1 MSTNPLPKRLLSLVL
16 TLCMVLSL
24 VPMSALATG
33 DSDSDPNTVDNA
45 IVNGSFE
52 QFEQLD
58 QETGTAPQLKAEK
71 VPGWSTTAT
80 DRLIEFGV
88 NIGTSSAPQ
97 LSGNDKSIPDG
108 NQFAELNADET
119 STLYQN
125 VSTVGGHIYEW
136 GLSHRGRMGTDTMAL
151 IIGPK
156 QANAPAKP
164 DEDENGQ
171 DQFMRLT
178 DWVQRNAQ
186 TLGVTV
192 PTDGCSQRITV
203 YSKKFDENGGFLNN
217 PGSESPFSTAPSN
230 LYTETWS
237 VWIIATGNR
246 SWGNYGTHNR
256 NYNPLKGIGGGIG
269 CSYTVPVGQNETTFA
284 FCSYAGATSDKTL
297 GNLLD
302 NITFSLYHNVT
313 FTTTAGGEGTVSA
326 EIQGTTKTVSFSDKN
341 AISVPVR
348 NNRQM
353 ILTAPATADSGV
365 TTFVGAY
372 ITQHSTD
379 GSSTKF
385 VDKSEWRANGTSYT
399 YTGTVTAPTDVVLV
413 FVRSPA
419 VTYDANGGDKYV
431 HTPDAKEP
439 TDVVSFAADTKRT
452 EYTSHA
458 ATASQKNG
466 WVFDGW
472 LLARAGAEERVLP
485 EVHTV
490 SYANGVFTFTY
501 KNGTETKETRITT
514 DGVALLA
521 QWKWQQTF
529 QTQLQ
534 QGDTVTDTDACGT
547 ITKDD
552 SDASVKTYNAATG
565 EKVTVTAKAN
575 SGYAFLG
582 WYRTI
587 DGQLQLVSKEQ
598 TYTYTVGKQG
608 VQTVYARFAQTYT
621 ITYTWDESDNKP
633 TDQIAPAPGTAT
645 EGTTYPLSVPQQ
657 TTVSA
662 TVNDVPGHWLFQGWK
677 EQGGTGYLGQEIANV
692 TRNYIL
698 VGSWDFIPNA
708 QYDLSYSMGDTEHCW
723 IPSGGLGSIPS
734 SRHYAGDTVTS
745 AAAPTIPEKEKTILV
760 AKGTTFQ
767 GTWKFQGWKR
777 SDNNQIVNA
786 EADFTMPN
794 QNLTLTA
801 QWEFTPNVYTVQY
814 DLNNDSSTEEPPA
827 GHDSYTY
834 PEIEGKTGVDTSKS
848 GIPFGASL
856 TVQNFT
862 GTAPDGKYFAGW
874 GLARDATAL
883 YEPGQSVNNKS
894 LEVEHSGDTI
904 TLYAIYKDIGT
915 VTVEFAGNDA
925 NGGSVDV
932 HEGSFSETN
941 GTLSGKEVQSVATAK
956 PGYHFTGWKCE
967 INENKTETETLTV
980 TLGQVQTLFK
990 EHPNQRVFRFTAQF
1004 EPNSFKVQFN
1014 QNTTDTV
1021 TGTMTSQ
1028 TFQYA
1033 EAGDAYLNPNAF
1045 VRPGYRFLGWS
1056 EEADGTGTSYA
1067 DKAKFLGVT
1076 HYQGKEITDDAT
1088 ITLYAQ
1094 WEKLPD
1100 ITIDYTPFPED
1111 LGTVTLNTA
1120 QAKEPSEEELAPQ
1133 SIYTVS
1139 ETGSPDHQVHSF
1151 QGATAQPK
1159 DGCTFK
1165 GWYDQN
1171 KNQCSTAQS
1180 FVPQAGTD
1188 NLYQSGSY
1196 VAVFEAQQYTLRFD
1210 ANGGEGT
1217 MGDLTYTHG
1226 QDQSLTKC
1234 GFTRAGYGFLG
1245 WATAADGKVVY
1256 HDQQSLSITQNTTL
1270 YAVWKQ
1276 QPNQGGSGGGHHN
1289 SGSGGTQEKPDE
1301 TPPSTLNDTDHYAYI
1316 VGYEDGTIRP
1326 NGHITRAEAATV
1338 FFRLLTDKARDANLT
1353 DRSPYPDVS
1362 AGAWYNKAIATLSRM
1377 GILSGYEDGSFRPN
1391 ATVTRAEFAAMA
1403 ARFDTEAK
1411 PVDTPFTDLT
1421 GCWAA
1426 DEIAKAYGKG
1436 WVNGY
1441 GDNTFRPNGPITRAE
1456 AVTLIN
1462 RVLRRLPETD
1472 KDLLPDE
1479 RTWPDNPETFWGYL
1493 ALQEASNSHLYD
1505 RKSNGYET
1513 QTKILPPRD
1522 WSQEFE
1528 Q

>member
-1 MSTNPLPKRLLSLVL
+1 MSANPLPKRLLSLVL

-33 DSDSDPNTVDNA
+33 DPSNDSNNSNTADNA

-52 QFEQLD
+52 D
-58 QETGTAPQLKAEK
+58 PARTDKNAPQLEADD
-71 VPGWSTTAT
+71 VLGWSTTAT
-80 DRLIEFGV
+80 GHLIEFGV
-88 NIGTSSAPQ
+88 NTQTNSAPQ
-97 LSGNDKSIPDG
+97 LSGNDKRIPDG
-108 NQFAELNADET
+108 NQFAELNANEV

-125 VSTVGGHIYEW
+125 VSTVSGHIYEW
-136 GLSHRGRMGTDTMAL
+136 GLSHRGREGKDTMAL

-156 QANAPAKP
+156 QDNAPAKP
-164 DEDENGQ
+164 DKNENGQ

-178 DWVQRNAQ
+178 DWVKRNAE

-192 PTDGCSQRITV
+192 PTNGCSQRITV

-217 PGSESPFSTAPSN
+217 TGSESPFNTAPSN

-237 VWIIATGNR
+237 VWIIATGNQ
-246 SWGNYGTHNR
+246 SWGSYGTHNR

-269 CSYTVPVGQNETTFA
+269 CSYTVPAGQNETTFA

-313 FTTTAGGEGTVSA
+313 FTTTAGGQGTVSA
-326 EIQGTTKTVSFSDKN
+326 EIQGTTQTVDFSDKN
-341 AISVPVR
+341 AIDVPVR
-348 NNRQM
+348 NNRKM
-353 ILTAPATADSGV
+353 TLTAPATAESKA
-365 TTFVGAY
+365 TFVGVY
-372 ITQHSTD
+372 ITQHSTS
-379 GSSTKF
+379 GSSTEF
-385 VDKSEWRANGTSYT
+385 VDKSKWTWNETTDTYT

-419 VTYDANGGDKYV
+419 VTYDANGGDRYV
-431 HTPDAKEP
+431 YTKNAKEP
-439 TDVVSFAADTKRT
+439 TDVVSFAAGTGQT
-452 EYTSHA
+452 SYTSHA
-458 ATASQKNG
+458 ATASQKTG

-472 LLARAGAEERVLP
+472 LLARAGDRGLVLP
-485 EVHTV
+485 EKHTV

-501 KNGTETKETRITT
+501 QDGTETKETPITAN
-514 DGVALLA
+514 GVALLA
-521 QWKWQQTF
+521 QWRWRQTF

-534 QGDTVTDTDACGT
+534 QGDTVTNDAACGT
-547 ITKDD
+547 ITTKDGQT
-552 SDASVKTYNAATG
+552 AATYNAATG
-565 EKVTVTAKAN
+565 EQVTVTANAN
-575 SGYAFLG
+575 PGYTFLG

-587 DGQLQLVSKEQ
+587 DGQLQLVSQEQ
-598 TYTYTVGKQG
+598 TYAYTVGRQG
-608 VQTVYARFAQTYT
+608 VQTVYARFAKTYT
-621 ITYTWDESDNKP
+621 ITYTWDESNSP
-633 TDQIAPAPGTAT
+633 TDQTIPEAGTAT
-645 EGTTYPLSVPQQ
+645 EGTTYPLFVPQQ

-662 TVNDVPGHWLFQGWK
+662 TVGGVPGHWLFQGWK

-692 TRNYIL
+692 TRNYTL
-698 VGSWDFIPNA
+698 VGSWSFIPNN
-708 QYDLSYSMGDTEHCW
+708 QYRLTYNVGDHTTNW
-723 IPSGGLGSIPS
+723 IPSGLGEVVQSNPL
-734 SRHYAGDTVTS
+734 HYYQENVIS
-745 AAAPTIPEKEKTILV
+745 AEAPTIPAEEETIL
-760 AKGTTFQ
+760 ATNETIFQ
-767 GTWKFQGWKR
+767 GIWKFQGWKR
-777 SDNNQIVNA
+777 SDNDRIVDA
-786 EADFTMPN
+786 GDDFTMPN

-801 QWEFTPNVYTVQY
+801 QWEFTPNVYTVKY
-814 DLNNDSSTEEPPA
+814 DLNGGSGTAPEEQTSYAYTELA
-827 GHDSYTY
+827 DKDGA
-834 PEIEGKTGVDTSKS
+834 KTPS

-862 GTAPDGKYFAGW
+862 GTPPPKKYFAGW
-874 GLARDATAL
+874 GLTENGPVA
-883 YEPGQSVNNKS
+883 YEPEQSVNNKS
-894 LEVEHSGDTI
+894 LEVKTSEDTI
-904 TLYAIYKDIGT
+904 ILYAIYKEIGT

-925 NGGSVDV
+925 NRGSVDV
-932 HEGSFSETN
+932 REGSFSEIK
-941 GTLSGKEVQSVATAK
+941 GTLSGNTVKSVATAK

-967 INENKTETETLTV
+967 INGNTTNTGTLTV
-980 TLGQVQTLFK
+980 TANQVQELFTAHK
-990 EHPNQRVFRFTAQF
+990 NQRVFRFTAQF
-1004 EPNSFKVQFN
+1004 EPNSF
-1014 QNTTDTV
+1014 TV
-1021 TGTMTSQ
+1021 EFRENAEDATGTMDSQ

-1033 EAGDAYLNPNAF
+1033 GTKNVYLNQNAF

-1056 EEADGTGTSYA
+1056 EKADGTGTSYA
-1067 DKAKFLGVT
+1067 DQAKFLGVPAND
-1076 HYQGKEITDDAT
+1076 GAT
-1088 ITLYAQ
+1088 VTLYAQ
-1094 WEKLPD
+1094 WQELQN

-1111 LGTVTLNTA
+1111 LGKVTPNTA
-1120 QAKEPSEEELAPQ
+1120 QAGEPSDEDLFPQ

-1139 ETGSPDHQVHSF
+1139 ETGSPDWRVHKF
-1151 QGATAQPK
+1151 QGATATPE

-1165 GWYDQN
+1165 GWYDQ
-1171 KNQCSTAQS
+1171 QEHLLSTAQS
-1180 FVPQAGTD
+1180 FVPKAGTD

-1196 VAVFEAQQYTLRFD
+1196 VAVFEAQKYTLHFD
-1210 ANGGEGT
+1210 ANDGEGT
-1217 MGDLTYTHG
+1217 MEDLTYTHG

-1245 WATAADGKVVY
+1245 WATAADGDVVY
-1256 HDQQSLSITQNTTL
+1256 HDQQSLSITKDTTL

-1505 RKSNGYET
+1505 RKSDGYET

>member
-1 MSTNPLPKRLLSLVL
+1 MSANPLPKRLLSLVL

-24 VPMSALATG
+24 VPMSALAAEASNR
-33 DSDSDPNTVDNA
+33 DSNNPNKADNA

-52 QFEQLD
+52 D
-58 QETGTAPQLKAEK
+58 PARTDKNAPQLEADD
-71 VPGWSTTAT
+71 VLGWSTTAT
-80 DRLIEFGV
+80 GHLIEFGV
-88 NIGTSSAPQ
+88 NTQTNSAPQ
-97 LSGNDKSIPDG
+97 LSGNDKRIPDG
-108 NQFAELNADET
+108 NQFAELNANEV

-125 VSTVGGHIYEW
+125 VSTVSGHIYEW
-136 GLSHRGRMGTDTMAL
+136 GLSHRGREGKDTMAL

-156 QANAPAKP
+156 QDNAPAKP
-164 DEDENGQ
+164 DKNENGQ

-178 DWVQRNAQ
+178 DWVKRNAT

-217 PGSESPFSTAPSN
+217 PGSENPFSTAPSN

-237 VWIIATGNR
+237 VWIIATGNQ
-246 SWGNYGTHNR
+246 SWGSYGTHNR
-256 NYNPLKGIGGGIG
+256 NYNPRKGIGGGIG
-269 CSYTVPVGQNETTFA
+269 CSYTVPAGQNETTFA

-313 FTTTAGGEGTVSA
+313 FTTTAGGQGTVSA
-326 EIQGTTKTVSFSDKN
+326 EIQGTTQTVDFSDKN
-341 AISVPVR
+341 AIDVPVR
-348 NNRQM
+348 NNREM
-353 ILTAPATADSGV
+353 TLTAPATAASGA
-365 TTFVGAY
+365 TFVGAY

-385 VDKSEWRANGTSYT
+385 VDKSEWRANGTTYT
-399 YTGTVTAPTDVVLV
+399 YTGTVNAPTDVVLV
-413 FVRSPA
+413 FVQSPA
-419 VTYDANGGDKYV
+419 VTYDANGGDRYV
-431 HTPDAKEP
+431 HTPGAQEP
-439 TDVVSFAADTKRT
+439 TDVVSFATNTRP
-452 EYTSHA
+452 YTSHE
-458 ATASQKNG
+458 ATARQKTG

-472 LLARAGAEERVLP
+472 LLARAGDGGVVLP
-485 EVHTV
+485 AEHTV

-501 KNGTETKETRITT
+501 KNGTETKITAN
-514 DGVALLA
+514 GVALLA
-521 QWKWQQTF
+521 QWRWQQTF

-534 QGDTVTDTDACGT
+534 QGDTVTDNSDCGT
-547 ITKDD
+547 IKIKKDD
-552 SDASVKTYNAATG
+552 SDVPVKTYDAATG
-565 EKVTVTAKAN
+565 EQVTVTAKAN

-587 DGQLQLVSKEQ
+587 DGQLQLVSQEQ
-598 TYTYTVGKQG
+598 AYTYTVGKQG
-608 VQTVYARFAQTYT
+608 VQTVYARFAKTYT
-621 ITYTWDESDNKP
+621 ITYAWDENNSP
-633 TDQIAPAPGTAT
+633 TGQTVPTVPDPGTAT
-645 EGTTYPLSVPQQ
+645 EGTTYPLSQKFVRQQ

-662 TVNDVPGHWLFQGWK
+662 TVNGVPGHWLFQGWK
-677 EQGGTGYLGQEIANV
+677 EKDGTDYLGQEIANV
-692 TRNYIL
+692 TKDYTL
-698 VGSWDFIPNA
+698 VGSWSFIPNN
-708 QYDLSYSMGDTEHCW
+708 QYRLTYNVGNHNTNW
-723 IPSGGLGSIPS
+723 IPSGLGAVVQSNPL
-734 SRHYAGDTVTS
+734 HYYQEKVTS
-745 AAAPTIPEKEKTILV
+745 AAAPTIPAAENTIL
-760 AKGTTFQ
+760 AANGTTFQ
-767 GTWKFQGWKR
+767 GTWTFQGWKR
-777 SDNNQIVNA
+777 SDNDKIVNEKA
-786 EADFTMPN
+786 EFTMPN
-794 QNLTLTA
+794 HDLTLTA
-801 QWEFTPNVYTVQY
+801 QWTFKPNTYKVEYNLNDGTGTVPEAHTSYAYTE
-814 DLNNDSSTEEPPA
+814 LN
-827 GHDSYTY
+827 
-834 PEIEGKTGVDTSKS
+834 GKGGAEKPD

-856 TVQNFT
+856 IVQNFT

-874 GLARDATAL
+874 GLHRDANAL
-883 YEPGQSVNNKS
+883 YEPGESVNNES
-894 LEVEHSGDTI
+894 LEVKNSGDTI

-915 VTVEFAGNDA
+915 VTVEFAGNDETR
-925 NGGSVDV
+925 GSVSV
-932 HEGSFSETN
+932 RQGSFSEIN
-941 GTLSGKEVQSVATAK
+941 GTLSGDTAQGDTVQSVATAK
-956 PGYHFTGWKCE
+956 PGYHFTGWTCE
-967 INENKTETETLTV
+967 TSGHTTSTETLCEV
-980 TLGQVQTLFK
+980 TANQVQTLFK

-1004 EPNSFKVQFN
+1004 EPNQFTVQF
-1014 QNTTDTV
+1014 QNNAEDA
-1021 TGTMTSQ
+1021 TGTMDNQ
-1028 TFQYA
+1028 PFQYA
-1033 EAGDAYLNPNAF
+1033 GTKNVYLNPNAF

-1056 EEADGTGTSYA
+1056 ETEDGTGTSYA
-1067 DKAKFLGVT
+1067 DKAKFLGVPADN
-1076 HYQGKEITDDAT
+1076 GAIV
-1088 ITLYAQ
+1088 TLYAQ
-1094 WEKLPD
+1094 WQP
-1100 ITIDYTPFPED
+1100 YTPVTIRYTAVPNN
-1111 LGTVTLNTA
+1111 LGTVTLNKENQTA
-1120 QAKEPSEEELAPQ
+1120 SAATE
-1133 SIYTVS
+1133 
-1139 ETGSPDHQVHSF
+1139 ETGSPDPALHAIV
-1151 QGATAQPK
+1151 GATAATAQ
-1159 DGCTFK
+1159 DSVFE
-1165 GWYDQN
+1165 GWYDQYGELLSKETRYQPKTVN
-1171 KNQCSTAQS
+1171 R
-1180 FVPQAGTD
+1180 
-1188 NLYQSGSY
+1188 LYEGGSY
-1196 VAVFEAQQYTLRFD
+1196 VAHFHPQQYTLHFN

-1217 MGDLTYTHG
+1217 MGNLTYTHG

-1234 GFTRAGYGFLG
+1234 GFTRAGYAFLG
-1245 WATAADGKVVY
+1245 WATAADGGVAY
-1256 HDQQSLSITQNTTL
+1256 HDQQSLSITRDTTL

-1301 TPPSTLNDTDHYAYI
+1301 TPPTTLNDTDHYAYI

-1505 RKSNGYET
+1505 RKSDGYET

>member
-33 DSDSDPNTVDNA
+33 DLNSDSNSDPNTADNA

-52 QFEQLD
+52 KPGQTKML
-58 QETGTAPQLKAEK
+58 APQLEAQT

-80 DRLIEFGV
+80 GHLIEFGV
-88 NIGTSSAPQ
+88 NIGRSYAPQ
-97 LSGNDKSIPDG
+97 LWGSDKSIPNG
-108 NQFAELNADET
+108 NQFAELNADEV

-136 GLSHRGRMGTDTMAL
+136 GLSHRGREGTDTMAL

-156 QANAPAKP
+156 QAKDPAKP
-164 DEDENGQ
+164 DKNGQ

-178 DWVQRNAQ
+178 DWVQRNAA

-217 PGSESPFSTAPSN
+217 TGNESPFSTAPSN

-237 VWIIATGNR
+237 VWIIATGNQ
-246 SWGNYGTHNR
+246 SWGSYGTHNR

-269 CSYTVPVGQNETTFA
+269 CSYTVPARQTETTFA
-284 FCSYAGATSDKTL
+284 FCSYSSSGSGGLTV

-326 EIQGTTKTVSFSDKN
+326 EIQGATQTVDFSDKN
-341 AISVPVR
+341 AIDVPVR

-353 ILTAPATADSGV
+353 TLTAPATADSGV

-385 VDKSEWRANGTSYT
+385 VDKSEWRANGTTYT

-413 FVRSPA
+413 FVQSPA

-439 TDVVSFAADTKRT
+439 TDVVSFAADTGRKS
-452 EYTSHA
+452 YTSHA

-466 WVFDGW
+466 WVFAGW
-472 LLARAGAEERVLP
+472 LLARAGNRGLVLP
-485 EVHTV
+485 EEHKV
-490 SYANGVFTFTY
+490 SYDAEKHTFTFAYADGDKTT
-501 KNGTETKETRITT
+501 TETLNAN
-514 DGVALLA
+514 GVALLA

-534 QGDTVTDTDACGT
+534 QGDTVKDDKACGT

-552 SDASVKTYNAATG
+552 SSDSVETYDAATG
-565 EKVTVTAKAN
+565 ERVTVIAKAN
-575 SGYAFLG
+575 EGYAFLG

-587 DGQLQLVSKEQ
+587 DGQLQLVSQEQ
-598 TYTYTVGKQG
+598 IYTYTVGKQS
-608 VQTVYARFAQTYT
+608 VQTVYARFAKTYT
-621 ITYTWDESDNKP
+621 ITYAWDENNSP
-633 TDQIAPAPGTAT
+633 TDQIPEAPEAGTAT
-645 EGTTYPLSVPQQ
+645 EGTTYPLSQTFVPQQ

-662 TVNDVPGHWLFQGWK
+662 TVNGVPGHWLFQGWK
-677 EQGGTGYLGQEIANV
+677 EKNGKDYLGQEIANV
-692 TRNYIL
+692 TRNYTL
-698 VGSWDFIPNA
+698 VGSWSFIPNN
-708 QYDLSYSMGDTEHCW
+708 QYRLTYNVGDHTTNW
-723 IPSGGLGSIPS
+723 IPSGLGEVVQPNPL
-734 SRHYAGDTVTS
+734 HYYQETVTS
-745 AAAPTIPEKEKTILV
+745 AVAPTIPAAEKTIL
-760 AKGTTFQ
+760 AANGTTFQ
-767 GTWKFQGWKR
+767 GTWRFQGWKR
-777 SDNNQIVNA
+777 SDTGETVP
-786 EADFTMPN
+786 ADTTGTSFTMPN
-794 QNLTLTA
+794 HDLTLTA
-801 QWEFTPNVYTVQY
+801 QWEFTPNTYKVEYKLNGGSGTAPAAHTSYAYTE
-814 DLNNDSSTEEPPA
+814 LN
-827 GHDSYTY
+827 
-834 PEIEGKTGVDTSKS
+834 GKDGAKTPD
-848 GIPFGASL
+848 GIPFGAS
-856 TVQNFT
+856 VQLRDFT
-862 GTAPDGKYFAGW
+862 GTPPPGKYFAGW
-874 GLARDATAL
+874 GLTEGGPVA
-883 YEPGQSVNNKS
+883 YEPERFVNNES
-894 LEVEHSGDTI
+894 LEVKHSGDTI
-904 TLYAIYKDIGT
+904 TLYAIYKEIGT

-932 HEGSFSETN
+932 HEGSFSEIE

-967 INENKTETETLTV
+967 TSGDRTDAKTLEVRLD
-980 TLGQVQTLFK
+980 QVQKLFTK
-990 EHPNQRVFRFTAQF
+990 NHNQRVFRFTAQF
-1004 EPNSFKVQFN
+1004 EPNSF
-1014 QNTTDTV
+1014 TV
-1021 TGTMTSQ
+1021 KYNANGGTGTMDDQ
-1028 TFQYA
+1028 RFRYA
-1033 EAGDAYLNPNAF
+1033 GEGDAYLNPNAF

-1056 EEADGTGTSYA
+1056 ETADGTGTSYA
-1067 DKAKFLGVT
+1067 DKAKFLGVPAKN
-1076 HYQGKEITDDAT
+1076 GAIVN
-1088 ITLYAQ
+1088 LYAQ
-1094 WEKLPD
+1094 WKELPD

-1196 VAVFEAQQYTLRFD
+1196 VAVFEAQQYTLHFD

-1234 GFTRAGYGFLG
+1234 GFTRAGYDFLG
-1245 WATAADGKVVY
+1245 WATAADGNVAY
-1256 HDQQSLSITQNTTL
+1256 HDQQSLSITKDTTL

-1276 QPNQGGSGGGHHN
+1276 QPNQGGSGGHHN
-1289 SGSGGTQEKPDE
+1289 SGGTQEKPDE
-1301 TPPSTLNDTDHYAYI
+1301 TPPTTLNDTDHYAYI

-1505 RKSNGYET
+1505 RKSDGYET

>member
-1 MSTNPLPKRLLSLVL
+1 MSANPLPKRLLSLAL

-33 DSDSDPNTVDNA
+33 DLGSAPNNPNTADNA

-52 QFEQLD
+52 EPA
-58 QETGTAPQLKAEK
+58 QETMLAPQLDAQK
-71 VPGWSTTAT
+71 VDGWSTTAKGQ
-80 DRLIEFGV
+80 LIEFGV
-88 NIGTSSAPQ
+88 NIGKSSAPQ
-97 LSGNDKSIPDG
+97 LSGSDKSIPDG
-108 NQFAELNADET
+108 NQFAELNANEV

-125 VSTVGGHIYEW
+125 VRTVSGHIYEW
-136 GLSHRGRMGTDTMAL
+136 GLSHRGRAGTDTMAL
-151 IIGPK
+151 IIGP
-156 QANAPAKP
+156 QQDIDPAKP
-164 DEDENGQ
+164 DENGQ

-178 DWVQRNAQ
+178 DWVQRNAA

-192 PTDGCSQRITV
+192 PRDGCSQRITV

-237 VWIIATGNR
+237 VWIIATGNQ
-246 SWGNYGTHNR
+246 SWGSYGTHNS

-313 FTTTAGGEGTVSA
+313 FTTTAGGQGTVGA
-326 EIQGTTKTVSFSDKN
+326 EIQGTTKTVDFSDKN
-341 AISVPVR
+341 AINVPVR
-348 NNRQM
+348 NKRKM
-353 ILTAPATADSGV
+353 TITAPATAASGA
-365 TTFVGAY
+365 TFVGAY
-372 ITQHSTD
+372 ITRHSTD
-379 GSSTKF
+379 GSSTEF
-385 VDKSEWRANGTSYT
+385 VDKSDTSRWTLNETTDTYT

-413 FVRSPA
+413 FVQSPA

-431 HTPDAKEP
+431 HTPTAQEP
-439 TDVVSFAADTKRT
+439 TDVVSFAADTKP
-452 EYTSHA
+452 YTSHE
-458 ATASQKNG
+458 ATASKKNG

-472 LLARAGAEERVLP
+472 LLARAGNEGRVLP
-485 EVHTV
+485 AKHTV
-490 SYANGVFTFTY
+490 SYDNGTFTFTDERGQ
-501 KNGTETKETRITT
+501 KRAEIKAN
-514 DGVALLA
+514 GVALLA

-565 EKVTVTAKAN
+565 EKVTVTANAKPD
-575 SGYAFLG
+575 YAFLG

-587 DGQLQLVSKEQ
+587 DGQLQLVSQEQ
-598 TYTYTVGKQG
+598 TYAYTVGKQG
-608 VQTVYARFAQTYT
+608 VQTVYARFAKTYT
-621 ITYTWDESDNKP
+621 ITYTWDTNNSP
-633 TDQIAPAPGTAT
+633 TGQTAPAPDTAT
-645 EGTTYPLSVPQQ
+645 EGTTYPLSQTFVPQQ

-662 TVNDVPGHWLFQGWK
+662 TVNGVPGHWLFQGWK
-677 EQGGTGYLGQEIANV
+677 EQGGKDYLGQEIASV
-692 TRNYIL
+692 TKDYTL
-698 VGSWDFIPNA
+698 VGSWDFIPNNR
-708 QYDLSYSMGDTEHCW
+708 YRLTYNVGDHTTNW
-723 IPSGGLGSIPS
+723 IPSGLGAVVQSNPL
-734 SRHYAGDTVTS
+734 HYYQEKVTS
-745 AAAPTIPEKEKTILV
+745 AAAPTIPEKENTILV
-760 AKGTTFQ
+760 ANGTTFQ
-767 GTWKFQGWKR
+767 GTWRFQGWKR
-777 SDNNQIVNA
+777 SDTGETVP
-786 EADFTMPN
+786 ADTTGTSFTMPN
-794 QNLTLTA
+794 HDLTLTA
-801 QWEFTPNVYTVQY
+801 QWEFTPNTYKVEYKLNGGSGTAPAAHTSYAYTE
-814 DLNNDSSTEEPPA
+814 LN
-827 GHDSYTY
+827 
-834 PEIEGKTGVDTSKS
+834 GKDGAKTPD
-848 GIPFGASL
+848 GIPFGAS
-856 TVQNFT
+856 VQLRDFT
-862 GTAPDGKYFAGW
+862 GTPPPGKYFAGW
-874 GLARDATAL
+874 GLTEGGPVA
-883 YEPGQSVNNKS
+883 YEPERFVNNES
-894 LEVEHSGDTI
+894 LEVKHSGDTI
-904 TLYAIYKDIGT
+904 TLYAIYKEIGT

-932 HEGSFSETN
+932 HEGSFSEIE

-967 INENKTETETLTV
+967 TSGDRTDAKTLEVRLD
-980 TLGQVQTLFK
+980 QVQKLFTK
-990 EHPNQRVFRFTAQF
+990 NHNQRVFRFTAQF
-1004 EPNSFKVQFN
+1004 EPNSF
-1014 QNTTDTV
+1014 TV
-1021 TGTMTSQ
+1021 KYNANGGTGTMDDQ
-1028 TFQYA
+1028 RFRYA
-1033 EAGDAYLNPNAF
+1033 GEGDAYLNPNAF

-1056 EEADGTGTSYA
+1056 ETEDGKGTSYA
-1067 DKAKFLGVT
+1067 DKAKFLGVPAND
-1076 HYQGKEITDDAT
+1076 GAIV
-1088 ITLYAQ
+1088 TLYAQ
-1094 WEKLPD
+1094 WQAYSPV
-1100 ITIDYTPFPED
+1100 TIRYTAVPNN
-1111 LGTVTLNTA
+1111 LGTVVLNKESQTA
-1120 QAKEPSEEELAPQ
+1120 SAATE
-1133 SIYTVS
+1133 
-1139 ETGSPDHQVHSF
+1139 ETGSPDPARQEIV
-1151 QGATAQPK
+1151 GATAATAQ
-1159 DGCTFK
+1159 DSVFE

-1171 KNQCSTAQS
+1171 GKRLSMERRYEPTT
-1180 FVPQAGTD
+1180 VKG
-1188 NLYQSGSY
+1188 LYEGGSY
-1196 VAVFEAQQYTLRFD
+1196 VAYFHAKQYTLHFD

-1234 GFTRAGYGFLG
+1234 GFTRSGYDFLG
-1245 WATAADGKVVY
+1245 WATAENGNVAY
-1256 HDQQSLSITQNTTL
+1256 HDQQSLSITQDTTL

-1276 QPNQGGSGGGHHN
+1276 QPNQGGSGGGHHT
-1289 SGSGGTQEKPDE
+1289 SGSGTQEKPDE
-1301 TPPSTLNDTDHYAYI
+1301 TPPTTLNDTDHYAYI

-1362 AGAWYNKAIATLSRM
+1362 AGDWYNKAIATLSRM

-1505 RKSNGYET
+1505 RKSDGYET

>member
-1 MSTNPLPKRLLSLVL
+1 MSANPLPKRLLSLVL

-33 DSDSDPNTVDNA
+33 DSSSDPDRVDNA

-52 QFEQLD
+52 EPARTD
-58 QETGTAPQLKAEK
+58 KNAPQLEADD

-80 DRLIEFGV
+80 DDKIEFGV
-88 NIGTSSAPQ
+88 NTKTDSAPQ
-97 LSGNDKSIPDG
+97 LSGNDKSIPHG
-108 NQFAELNADET
+108 KQFAELNANQV

-136 GLSHRGRMGTDTMAL
+136 GLSHRGRAGTDTMAL

-156 QANAPAKP
+156 QAKDPAKP
-164 DEDENGQ
+164 DPNGQ

-178 DWVQRNAQ
+178 DWVKRNAE

-192 PTDGCSQRITV
+192 PRDGCSQRITV
-203 YSKKFDENGGFLNN
+203 YSKKFDEHGGFLNN
-217 PGSESPFSTAPSN
+217 PGNESPFSTAPSN

-237 VWIIATGNR
+237 VWIIATGYQ
-246 SWGNYGTHNR
+246 SWGSYGTHNSA
-256 NYNPLKGIGGGIG
+256 YDPLQGIGGGIG
-269 CSYTVPVGQNETTFA
+269 CSYTVPVGQGKTTFA
-284 FCSYAGATSDKTL
+284 FCSYSSSGSGGLTV

-313 FTTTAGGEGTVSA
+313 FTTTAGGQGTVGA
-326 EIQGTTKTVSFSDKN
+326 EIQGTTKTVDFSDKN

-353 ILTAPATADSGV
+353 TLTAPATAASGA
-365 TTFVGAY
+365 TFVGAY

-385 VDKSEWRANGTSYT
+385 VDKSEWRANGTTYT
-399 YTGTVTAPTDVVLV
+399 YTGTVNAPTDVVLV
-413 FVRSPA
+413 FVQSPA
-419 VTYDANGGDKYV
+419 VTYDANGGDRYV
-431 HTPDAKEP
+431 HTPGAQEP

-452 EYTSHA
+452 EYTSQA
-458 ATASQKNG
+458 ATASRQTG

-472 LLARAGAEERVLP
+472 LLARAGNGLVLP
-485 EVHTV
+485 AKHTV
-490 SYANGVFTFTY
+490 SYDNGTFTFTD
-501 KNGTETKETRITT
+501 ETGQKRAEIKA

-521 QWKWQQTF
+521 QWRWQQTF

-534 QGDTVTDTDACGT
+534 QGNTVTNDKACGT
-547 ITKDD
+547 ITKDGQTAD
-552 SDASVKTYNAATG
+552 TYNAATG
-565 EKVTVTAKAN
+565 EQVTVTANAN
-575 SGYAFLG
+575 EGYAFLG

-587 DGQLQLVSKEQ
+587 DGQLQLVSKNQ
-598 TYTYTVGKQG
+598 TYAYNVGRQG
-608 VQTVYARFAQTYT
+608 VQTVYARFAKTYT
-621 ITYTWDESDNKP
+621 ITYTWDTSDNKP
-633 TDQIAPAPGTAT
+633 TDQTPPAQGTAT
-645 EGTTYPLSVPQQ
+645 AGTTYPLSQKFVRQQ

-662 TVNDVPGHWLFQGWK
+662 TVGGVPGHWLFQGWK
-677 EQGGTGYLGQEIANV
+677 EKNGKDYLGQEIANV
-692 TRNYIL
+692 TRNYTL
-698 VGSWDFIPNA
+698 VGSWSFIPNN
-708 QYDLSYSMGDTEHCW
+708 QYRLTYNVGDHTTNW
-723 IPSGGLGSIPS
+723 IPSGLGEVVQPNPL
-734 SRHYAGDTVTS
+734 HYYQETVTS
-745 AAAPTIPEKEKTILV
+745 AAAPTIPEKENTILV
-760 AKGTTFQ
+760 ANGTTFQ
-767 GTWKFQGWKR
+767 GTWRFQGWKR
-777 SDNNQIVNA
+777 SDTGETVP
-786 EADFTMPN
+786 ADTTGTSFTMPN
-794 QNLTLTA
+794 HDLTLTA
-801 QWEFTPNVYTVQY
+801 QWEFTPNTYKVEYKLNGGSGTAPAAHTSYAYTE
-814 DLNNDSSTEEPPA
+814 LN
-827 GHDSYTY
+827 
-834 PEIEGKTGVDTSKS
+834 GKDGAKTPD
-848 GIPFGASL
+848 GIPFGAS
-856 TVQNFT
+856 VQLRDFT
-862 GTAPDGKYFAGW
+862 GTPPPGKYFAGW
-874 GLARDATAL
+874 GLTEGGPVA
-883 YEPGQSVNNKS
+883 YEPERFVNNES
-894 LEVEHSGDTI
+894 LEVKHSGDTI
-904 TLYAIYKDIGT
+904 TLYAIYKEIGT

-932 HEGSFSETN
+932 HEGSFSEIE

-967 INENKTETETLTV
+967 TSGDRTDAKTLKV
-980 TLGQVQTLFK
+980 RLDQVQKLFTK
-990 EHPNQRVFRFTAQF
+990 NHNQRVFRFTAQF
-1004 EPNSFKVQFN
+1004 EPNSF
-1014 QNTTDTV
+1014 TV
-1021 TGTMTSQ
+1021 KYNANGGTGTMDDQ
-1028 TFQYA
+1028 RFRYA
-1033 EAGDAYLNPNAF
+1033 GEGDAYLNPNAF

-1056 EEADGTGTSYA
+1056 ETEDGKGTSYA
-1067 DKAKFLGVT
+1067 DKAKFLGVPAND
-1076 HYQGKEITDDAT
+1076 GAIV
-1088 ITLYAQ
+1088 TLYAQ
-1094 WEKLPD
+1094 WQAYSPV
-1100 ITIDYTPFPED
+1100 TIRYTAVPNN
-1111 LGTVTLNTA
+1111 LGTVVLNKESQTA
-1120 QAKEPSEEELAPQ
+1120 SAATE
-1133 SIYTVS
+1133 
-1139 ETGSPDHQVHSF
+1139 ETGSPDPARQEIV
-1151 QGATAQPK
+1151 GATAATAQ
-1159 DGCTFK
+1159 DSVFE

-1171 KNQCSTAQS
+1171 GKRLSMERRYEPTT
-1180 FVPQAGTD
+1180 VKG
-1188 NLYQSGSY
+1188 LYEGGSY
-1196 VAVFEAQQYTLRFD
+1196 VAYFHAKQYTLHFD

-1234 GFTRAGYGFLG
+1234 GFTRSGYDFLG
-1245 WATAADGKVVY
+1245 WATAENGNVAY
-1256 HDQQSLSITQNTTL
+1256 HDQQSLSITQDTTL

-1276 QPNQGGSGGGHHN
+1276 QPNQGGSGGGHHT
-1289 SGSGGTQEKPDE
+1289 SGSGTQEKPDE
-1301 TPPSTLNDTDHYAYI
+1301 TPPTTLNDTDHYAYI

-1362 AGAWYNKAIATLSRM
+1362 AGDWYNKAIATLSRM

-1505 RKSNGYET
+1505 RKSDGYET

>member
-24 VPMSALATG
+24 APMSALAEG
-33 DSDSDPNTVDNA
+33 DPSSDPNRVDNA

-52 QFEQLD
+52 LPVQTELRAPHLD
-58 QETGTAPQLKAEK
+58 AKT
-71 VPGWSTTAT
+71 VPGWSTTAK
-80 DRLIEFGV
+80 DQKIELGAQ
-88 NIGTSSAPQ
+88 IGASCPAQ
-97 LSGNDKSIPDG
+97 LDYLSDKSIPDG
-108 NQFAELNADET
+108 KQIAELNADEV

-136 GLSHRGRMGTDTMAL
+136 GLSHRGRAGTDTMAL
-151 IIGPK
+151 IIGPQQDK
-156 QANAPAKP
+156 APAKP
-164 DEDENGQ
+164 DKTGQ

-178 DWVQRNAQ
+178 DWVKRNAQ

-192 PTDGCSQRITV
+192 PTAGCSQRITV
-203 YSKKFDENGGFLNN
+203 YSKKFDKNGGFLNN
-217 PGSESPFSTAPSN
+217 TGNESPFSDAPSN

-237 VWIIATGNR
+237 VWIIATGYQ
-246 SWGNYGTHNR
+246 SWGSYGTHNPD
-256 NYNPLKGIGGGIG
+256 YDPLQGIGGGIG

-284 FCSYAGATSDKTL
+284 FCSYSSSGSGGLTV

-326 EIQGTTKTVSFSDKN
+326 EIQGTTKTEDFSDKH
-341 AISVPVR
+341 AIAVPVR

-353 ILTAPATADSGV
+353 TLTAPATAASGA
-365 TTFVGAY
+365 TFVGAY
-372 ITQHSTD
+372 ITRHSTD
-379 GSSTKF
+379 DSSTEF
-385 VDKSEWRANGTSYT
+385 VDKSQWTLNGTTYT

-431 HTPDAKEP
+431 HTTNAQEP
-439 TDVVSFAADTKRT
+439 TDVVSFAADTGRT
-452 EYTSHA
+452 SYTSHA
-458 ATASQKNG
+458 ATASQKTG

-472 LLARAGAEERVLP
+472 LLARAGNGLVLP
-485 EVHTV
+485 AEHTV
-490 SYANGVFTFTY
+490 SYANGVFTFAY
-501 KNGTETKETRITT
+501 SDGTGPKQTKITA

-534 QGDTVTDTDACGT
+534 QGDTVKDDKACGT

-552 SDASVKTYNAATG
+552 SSDPVETYDAATG
-565 EKVTVTAKAN
+565 ERVTVTAKAKP
-575 SGYAFLG
+575 GYAFLG

-587 DGQLQLVSKEQ
+587 DGQLQLVSQ
-598 TYTYTVGKQG
+598 APNYTYTVGKQG
-608 VQTVYARFAQTYT
+608 VQTVYARFAKTYT
-621 ITYTWDESDNKP
+621 ITYAWDENNSP
-633 TDQIAPAPGTAT
+633 TDQTIPETGTAT
-645 EGTTYPLSVPQQ
+645 AGMTYPLPQTFVKGQ
-657 TTVSA
+657 TTC
-662 TVNDVPGHWLFQGWK
+662 PGSKNGIPGNWVFQGWK
-677 EQGGTGYLGQEIANV
+677 KDGQGEVLGAEIANV
-692 TRNYIL
+692 KENMHL

-734 SRHYAGDTVTS
+734 SRHYAEENVTS
-745 AAAPTIPEKEKTILV
+745 AAAPTIPAEEDTILV
-760 AKGTTFQ
+760 ADRTIFQ
-767 GTWKFQGWKR
+767 GIWKFKGWKR
-777 SDNNQIVNA
+777 SDNGKIVNEKA
-786 EADFTMPN
+786 EFTMPN

-814 DLNNDSSTEEPPA
+814 NLNLNGGTGDPPA

-834 PEIEGKTGVDTSKS
+834 PEIKGKTGVDTSKS
-848 GIPFGASL
+848 GIPFGAGL
-856 TVQNFT
+856 TVRDFT
-862 GTAPDGKYFAGW
+862 GNAPKGQYFAGW
-874 GLARDATAL
+874 GLTKNGPVAYA
-883 YEPGQSVNNKS
+883 PGQNVSNVS
-894 LEVEHSGDTI
+894 LGIAEDGTPV
-904 TLYAIYKDIGT
+904 TLYAIYADVKDI
-915 VTVEFAGNDA
+915 TVEFRGNNPQWGA
-925 NGGSVDV
+925 VTTRSGSFTVTGSVTGDAV
-932 HEGSFSETN
+932 ISKAEPS
-941 GTLSGKEVQSVATAK
+941 
-956 PGYHFTGWKCE
+956 PGYHFVKWTTKTGE
-967 INENKTETETLTV
+967 QVSEDQTLTV
-980 TLGQVQTLFK
+980 RSSDFTEGQAGQTFVYVA
-990 EHPNQRVFRFTAQF
+990 HF
-1004 EPNSFKVQFN
+1004 EPNRFTVHFN
-1014 QNTTDTV
+1014 QNTKDTV
-1021 TGTMTSQ
+1021 KGTMADQ
-1028 TFQYA
+1028 KFQYA
-1033 EAGDAYLNPNAF
+1033 EAENAYLRPNAF

-1056 EEADGTGTSYA
+1056 ETSGKQGVVYA
-1067 DKAKFLGVT
+1067 DQAKFQGVT
-1076 HYQGKEITDDAT
+1076 YYKGTEIKNNDI

-1094 WEKLPD
+1094 WEKLPE

-1111 LGTVTLNTA
+1111 LGTVTLNPA
-1120 QAKEPSEEELAPQ
+1120 EGPSKEALSPQ

-1139 ETGSPDHQVHSF
+1139 ETGSPDHQVR
-1151 QGATAQPK
+1151 GATAKPK

-1165 GWYDQN
+1165 GWYDQQE
-1171 KNQCSTAQS
+1171 NQCSKDLS

-1196 VAVFEAQQYTLRFD
+1196 VAVFEAQKYNLHFD

-1245 WATAADGKVVY
+1245 WATEEDGKVVY
-1256 HDQQSLSITQNTTL
+1256 HDQQSLSITQDTTL

-1289 SGSGGTQEKPDE
+1289 SGGTQEKPDE
-1301 TPPSTLNDTDHYAYI
+1301 TPPTTLNDTDHYAYI

-1338 FFRLLTDKARDANLT
+1338 FFRLLTDEARDANLT

-1362 AGAWYNKAIATLSRM
+1362 AGDWYNKAIATLSRM

-1426 DEIAKAYGKG
+1426 DEIAEAYGKG

-1505 RKSNGYET
+1505 RKSDGYET

>member
-1 MSTNPLPKRLLSLVL
+1 MS
-16 TLCMVLSL
+16 
-24 VPMSALATG
+24 
-33 DSDSDPNTVDNA
+33 
-45 IVNGSFE
+45 GS
-52 QFEQLD
+52 
-58 QETGTAPQLKAEK
+58 
-71 VPGWSTTAT
+71 
-80 DRLIEFGV
+80 
-88 NIGTSSAPQ
+88 
-97 LSGNDKSIPDG
+97 DKSIPDG
-108 NQFAELNADET
+108 NQFAELNANEV

-125 VSTVGGHIYEW
+125 VRTVSGHIYEW
-136 GLSHRGRMGTDTMAL
+136 GLSHRGRAGTDTMAL
-151 IIGPK
+151 IIGPR
-156 QANAPAKP
+156 QDNAPAKP
-164 DEDENGQ
+164 DQNGQ

-178 DWVQRNAQ
+178 DWVKRNAK

-217 PGSESPFSTAPSN
+217 TGNESPFSTAPSN

-237 VWIIATGNR
+237 VWIIATGNQ
-246 SWGNYGTHNR
+246 SWGSYGTHNR

-269 CSYTVPVGQNETTFA
+269 CSYTVPVGQKETTFA
-284 FCSYAGATSDKTL
+284 FCSYSSSGSGGLTV

-353 ILTAPATADSGV
+353 TLTAPATVDSGV

-372 ITQHSTD
+372 ITQHSTN
-379 GSSTKF
+379 GSSTEF
-385 VDKSEWRANGTSYT
+385 VDKERWTPNGTTYT
-399 YTGTVTAPTDVVLV
+399 YTGKVTAPTDVVLV

-458 ATASQKNG
+458 ATASRQTG
-466 WVFDGW
+466 WVFAGW
-472 LLARAGAEERVLP
+472 LLARAENKERVLP
-485 EVHTV
+485 AVHTV
-490 SYANGVFTFTY
+490 SYANGTFTF
-501 KNGTETKETRITT
+501 KDEIGQTRAEIEA

-565 EKVTVTAKAN
+565 EKVTVTANAKPD
-575 SGYAFLG
+575 YAFLG

-587 DGQLQLVSKEQ
+587 DGQLQLVSQEQ
-598 TYTYTVGKQG
+598 TYAYTVGKQG
-608 VQTVYARFAQTYT
+608 VQTVYARFAKTYT
-621 ITYTWDESDNKP
+621 ITYAWDTSNSP
-633 TDQIAPAPGTAT
+633 TDQTLPAQGTAT

-662 TVNDVPGHWLFQGWK
+662 TVNGVPGHWLFQGWK
-677 EQGGTGYLGQEIANV
+677 EQGGTEYLGQEIANV
-692 TRNYIL
+692 TRNYDL
-698 VGSWDFIPNA
+698 VGSWSFIPNA

-723 IPSGGLGSIPS
+723 IPSGGLGSIAS
-734 SRHYAGDTVTS
+734 SRHYAGATVTS
-745 AAAPTIPEKEKTILV
+745 AAAPTIPAEQKTILV
-760 AKGTTFQ
+760 ANGTTFQ
-767 GTWKFQGWKR
+767 GTWTFQGWKR
-777 SDNNQIVNA
+777 SDTGDPA
-786 EADFTMPN
+786 GTSFTMPN
-794 QNLTLTA
+794 HDLTLTA
-801 QWEFTPNVYTVQY
+801 QWAFKPNVYTVEY
-814 DLNNDSSTEEPPA
+814 DLNGGSGTAPAAHTSYAYTELN
-827 GHDSYTY
+827 
-834 PEIEGKTGVDTSKS
+834 GKGGAERPS

-856 TVQNFT
+856 TVRDFT
-862 GTAPDGKYFAGW
+862 GNAPKGKYFAGW
-874 GLARDATAL
+874 GRTPDGSVA
-883 YEPGQSVNNKS
+883 YEPGQNVSNAS
-894 LEVEHSGDTI
+894 LGITKDDTTV
-904 TLYAIYKDIGT
+904 TLYAIYADVKAITVEFQGNNPQWGT
-915 VTVEFAGNDA
+915 VTTP
-925 NGGSVDV
+925 S
-932 HEGSFSETN
+932 GSFTV
-941 GTLSGKEVQSVATAK
+941 TDSVAGGDVTSTAK
-956 PGYHFTGWKCE
+956 PSLGYHFVEWTQDGKQVSTNPE
-967 INENKTETETLTV
+967 LTISADKFNTTQAGHTFV
-980 TLGQVQTLFK
+980 YVA
-990 EHPNQRVFRFTAQF
+990 HF
-1004 EPNSFKVQFN
+1004 EQNRFKVHFD
-1014 QNTTDTV
+1014 QNTNDTV
-1021 TGTMTSQ
+1021 TGNMADQ
-1028 TFQYA
+1028 PFQYA
-1033 EAGDAYLNPNAF
+1033 GTENENVYLNQNAF

-1056 EEADGTGTSYA
+1056 ETSGEQVDVVYA
-1067 DKAKFLGVT
+1067 DQAKFQGVT
-1076 HYQGKEITDDAT
+1076 HYQGNEIINNAT
-1088 ITLYAQ
+1088 ITLYAR
-1094 WEKLPD
+1094 WEKLLD

-1111 LGTVTLNTA
+1111 LGKVTPNTA
-1120 QAKEPSEEELAPQ
+1120 QAGEPSEEDLFPQ

-1139 ETGSPDHQVHSF
+1139 ETGSPDWRVHKF
-1151 QGATAQPK
+1151 QGATATPE

-1165 GWYDQN
+1165 GWYDQ
-1171 KNQCSTAQS
+1171 QEHLLSTAQS
-1180 FVPQAGTD
+1180 FVPQAGRD

-1196 VAVFEAQQYTLRFD
+1196 VAVFEAQKYNLHFD

-1217 MGDLTYTHG
+1217 MEDLTYTHG

-1234 GFTRAGYGFLG
+1234 GFTRAGYAFLG
-1245 WATAADGKVVY
+1245 WATAADGNVAY
-1256 HDQQSLSITQNTTL
+1256 HDQQSLSITQDTTL

-1289 SGSGGTQEKPDE
+1289 SGGTQEKPDE
-1301 TPPSTLNDTDHYAYI
+1301 TPPTTLNDSDHYAYI

-1326 NGHITRAEAATV
+1326 NGHITRAEATTV

-1362 AGAWYNKAIATLSRM
+1362 AGDWYNKAIATLSRM

-1505 RKSNGYET
+1505 RKSDGYET

>member
-1 MSTNPLPKRLLSLVL
+1 MSANPLPKRLLSLVL

-24 VPMSALATG
+24 VPMSALAAG
-33 DSDSDPNTVDNA
+33 DPSNDSNNPNTAVNA

-52 QFEQLD
+52 QPGRTD
-58 QETGTAPQLKAEK
+58 KNAPQLDD

-80 DRLIEFGV
+80 DHLIEFGV
-88 NIGTSSAPQ
+88 NTQANSAPQ

-108 NQFAELNADET
+108 NQFAELNADEV

-136 GLSHRGRMGTDTMAL
+136 GLSHRGRAGTDTMAL
-151 IIGPK
+151 IIGPH
-156 QANAPAKP
+156 QDNAPAKP
-164 DEDENGQ
+164 DKTGQ

-178 DWVQRNAQ
+178 DWVKRNAK

-217 PGSESPFSTAPSN
+217 PGNESPFSTAPSN

-237 VWIIATGNR
+237 VWIIATGNQ
-246 SWGNYGTHNR
+246 SWGSYGTHDPT
-256 NYNPLKGIGGGIG
+256 YDPLQGIGGGIG
-269 CSYTVPVGQNETTFA
+269 CSYTVPVGQKETTFA
-284 FCSYAGATSDKTL
+284 FCSYSSSGSGGLTV

-326 EIQGTTKTVSFSDKN
+326 EIQGATQTVDFSDKN
-341 AISVPVR
+341 AIDVPVR

-372 ITQHSTD
+372 ITQHRTD
-379 GSSTKF
+379 GSFTEF
-385 VDKSEWRANGTSYT
+385 VDKSKWTPNGTTYT

-472 LLARAGAEERVLP
+472 LLARAGKEERVLP
-485 EVHTV
+485 EEHKV

-501 KNGTETKETRITT
+501 KKGTETKETRITA

-529 QTQLQ
+529 RTQLQ
-534 QGDTVTDTDACGT
+534 QGDTVTDTDDCGT

-552 SDASVKTYNAATG
+552 SDDSVKTYDAATG

-621 ITYTWDESDNKP
+621 ITYTWDTSNSP
-633 TDQIAPAPGTAT
+633 TDQTLPAQGTAT

-677 EQGGTGYLGQEIANV
+677 EQGGTEYLGQEIANV
-692 TRNYIL
+692 TRNYTL
-698 VGSWDFIPNA
+698 VGSWSFIPNNRYRLT
-708 QYDLSYSMGDTEHCW
+708 YDVGNHNTNW
-723 IPSGGLGSIPS
+723 IPSGLGAVVQSNPL
-734 SRHYAGDTVTS
+734 HYYQETVTS
-745 AAAPTIPEKEKTILV
+745 AAAPTIPAAENTIL
-760 AKGTTFQ
+760 AANGTTFQ
-767 GTWKFQGWKR
+767 GTWTFQGWKR
-777 SDNNQIVNA
+777 SDTGDPA
-786 EADFTMPN
+786 GTSFTMPN
-794 QNLTLTA
+794 HDLTLTA
-801 QWEFTPNVYTVQY
+801 QWEFTPHVYTVEY
-814 DLNNDSSTEEPPA
+814 DLNGGSGTAPAAHTSYEYTELN
-827 GHDSYTY
+827 
-834 PEIEGKTGVDTSKS
+834 GKDGAETPS
-848 GIPFGASL
+848 GIPFGAL
-856 TVQNFT
+856 VQLKDFPGRAPT
-862 GTAPDGKYFAGW
+862 GQYFAGW
-874 GLARDATAL
+874 GLTEKGPVA
-883 YEPGQSVNNKS
+883 YEPGQNVSNAS
-894 LEVEHSGDTI
+894 LGITEKDATV
-904 TLYAIYKDIGT
+904 TLYAIYAEEQTI
-915 VTVEFAGNDA
+915 TVEFQGNNPQWGA
-925 NGGSVDV
+925 VTTRS
-932 HEGSFSETN
+932 GSFTVKKNVTGDDITS
-941 GTLSGKEVQSVATAK
+941 TAK
-956 PGYHFTGWKCE
+956 PSPGYHFTGWKCE
-967 INENKTETETLTV
+967 INENTTDTETLEV
-980 TLGQVQTLFK
+980 TASQVQTLFK

-1067 DKAKFLGVT
+1067 DKAKFLGVPADN
-1076 HYQGKEITDDAT
+1076 GAIVN
-1088 ITLYAQ
+1088 LYAQ
-1094 WEKLPD
+1094 WQEYSSV
-1100 ITIDYTPFPED
+1100 TIRYTAFPND
-1111 LGTVTLNTA
+1111 LGTVVLNKEGQTA
-1120 QAKEPSEEELAPQ
+1120 SAATE
-1133 SIYTVS
+1133 
-1139 ETGSPDHQVHSF
+1139 ETGSPDPALKEIV
-1151 QGATAQPK
+1151 GATAAAAQ
-1159 DGCTFK
+1159 GSVFE
-1165 GWYDQN
+1165 GWYDQHGTRL
-1171 KNQCSTAQS
+1171 STERRYEPTQ
-1180 FVPQAGTD
+1180 VNG
-1188 NLYQSGSY
+1188 LYEGGSY
-1196 VAVFEAQQYTLRFD
+1196 VAHFHAQQYTLRFN

-1217 MGDLTYTHG
+1217 MEDLTYTHG

-1234 GFTRAGYGFLG
+1234 GFTRAGYDFLG
-1245 WATAADGKVVY
+1245 WATAENGNVAY
-1256 HDQQSLSITQNTTL
+1256 HDQQSLSITQDTTL

-1289 SGSGGTQEKPDE
+1289 SGGTQEKPDE
-1301 TPPSTLNDTDHYAYI
+1301 TPPTTLNDTDHYAYI

-1338 FFRLLTDKARDANLT
+1338 FFRLLTDEARDANLT

-1362 AGAWYNKAIATLSRM
+1362 AGDWYNKAIATLSRM

-1426 DEIAKAYGKG
+1426 DEIAEAYGKG

-1505 RKSNGYET
+1505 RKSDGYET

>member
-1 MSTNPLPKRLLSLVL
+1 MSANPLPKRLLSLVL

-24 VPMSALATG
+24 VSMSALAEG
-33 DSDSDPNTVDNA
+33 DPSSDPNRVDNA

-52 QFEQLD
+52 KPGQTKML
-58 QETGTAPQLKAEK
+58 APQLEAQT

-80 DRLIEFGV
+80 GHLIEFGV
-88 NIGTSSAPQ
+88 NIGRSYAPQ
-97 LSGNDKSIPDG
+97 LWGSDKSIPNG
-108 NQFAELNADET
+108 NQFAELNADEV

-136 GLSHRGRMGTDTMAL
+136 GLSHRGREGTDTMAL
-151 IIGPK
+151 IIGPH
-156 QANAPAKP
+156 QDNAPAKP
-164 DEDENGQ
+164 DKTGQ

-178 DWVQRNAQ
+178 DWVKRNAK

-217 PGSESPFSTAPSN
+217 TGSESPFSTAPSN

-237 VWIIATGNR
+237 VWIIATGNQ
-246 SWGNYGTHNR
+246 SWGSYGTHNR

-269 CSYTVPVGQNETTFA
+269 CSYTVPARQTETTFA
-284 FCSYAGATSDKTL
+284 FCSYSSSGSGGLTV

-326 EIQGTTKTVSFSDKN
+326 EIQGATQTVDFSDKN
-341 AISVPVR
+341 AIDVPVR

-353 ILTAPATADSGV
+353 TLTAPATADSGV

-372 ITQHSTD
+372 ITRHSTD

-385 VDKSEWRANGTSYT
+385 VDKSQWQRTQNGTSYT
-399 YTGTVTAPTDVVLV
+399 YTGKVTAPTDVVLV

-431 HTPDAKEP
+431 HTLGAQEP
-439 TDVVSFAADTKRT
+439 TDVVSFAADTKP
-452 EYTSHA
+452 YTSHE
-458 ATASQKNG
+458 ATASKKNG

-472 LLARAGAEERVLP
+472 LLARAGNEGRVLP
-485 EVHTV
+485 AKHTV
-490 SYANGVFTFTY
+490 SYDNGTFTFTD
-501 KNGTETKETRITT
+501 ETGQKRAEIKAN
-514 DGVALLA
+514 GVALLA
-521 QWKWQQTF
+521 QWRWQQTF

-534 QGDTVTDTDACGT
+534 QGDTVKEDKACGT
-547 ITKDD
+547 ITKNGQTAD
-552 SDASVKTYNAATG
+552 TYNAATG
-565 EKVTVTAKAN
+565 EQVTVTANAKP
-575 SGYAFLG
+575 GYAFLG

-587 DGQLQLVSKEQ
+587 DGQLQLVSQEQ
-598 TYTYTVGKQG
+598 TYAYTVGKQG
-608 VQTVYARFAQTYT
+608 VQTVYARFAKTYT
-621 ITYTWDESDNKP
+621 ITYAWDKNNSP
-633 TDQIAPAPGTAT
+633 TGQTIPETDTAT
-645 EGTTYPLSVPQQ
+645 AGTTYPLSQAFVPQQ

-662 TVNDVPGHWLFQGWK
+662 TVNGVPGNWVFQGWK
-677 EQGGTGYLGQEIANV
+677 KDGKGEVLGAEIANV
-692 TRNYIL
+692 QEDMHL

-723 IPSGGLGSIPS
+723 IPSGGLGSIAS
-734 SRHYAGDTVTS
+734 SEHYAGDTVTS
-745 AAAPTIPEKEKTILV
+745 AAAPTIPAAENTIL
-760 AKGTTFQ
+760 AANGTTFQ
-767 GTWKFQGWKR
+767 GTWTFQGWKR
-777 SDNNQIVNA
+777 SDNDKIVNEKA
-786 EADFTMPN
+786 EFTMPN
-794 QNLTLTA
+794 HDLTLTA
-801 QWEFTPNVYTVQY
+801 QWTFKPNTYKVEYNLNDGTGTVPEAHTSYAYTE
-814 DLNNDSSTEEPPA
+814 LN
-827 GHDSYTY
+827 
-834 PEIEGKTGVDTSKS
+834 GKDGAEKPD

-862 GTAPDGKYFAGW
+862 GTAPDGTYFAGW
-874 GLARDATAL
+874 GLHRDANAL
-883 YEPGQSVNNKS
+883 YEPEESVNNES
-894 LEVEHSGDTI
+894 LEVTTSGETI
-904 TLYAIYKDIGT
+904 TLYAIYKNIGT
-915 VTVEFAGNDA
+915 VTVEFAENDA
-925 NGGSVDV
+925 NRGSVDV
-932 HEGSFSETN
+932 RQGSFSETK
-941 GTLSGKEVQSVATAK
+941 GTLSGGAVQSVATAK

-967 INENKTETETLTV
+967 INGNTTDTGTLTV
-980 TLGQVQTLFK
+980 SASQVQELFT
-990 EHPNQRVFRFTAQF
+990 ENPEQRVFRFTAQF
-1004 EPNSFKVQFN
+1004 EPNQFNVQFQKN
-1014 QNTTDTV
+1014 AEDA
-1021 TGTMTSQ
+1021 TGNMASQ

-1033 EAGDAYLNPNAF
+1033 GTENVYLNPNAF

-1056 EEADGTGTSYA
+1056 ETSGKQGVVYA
-1067 DKAKFLGVT
+1067 DQAKFQGVT
-1076 HYQGKEITDDAT
+1076 HYQGNEIINNAT

-1094 WEKLPD
+1094 WEKLLD

-1111 LGTVTLNTA
+1111 LGKVTLNSP
-1120 QAKEPSEEELAPQ
+1120 QEEEPSEEDLVPH

-1139 ETGSPDHQVHSF
+1139 EKGSPDHQVHTF

-1165 GWYDQN
+1165 GWYDQQE
-1171 KNQCSTAQS
+1171 NQCSKDLS
-1180 FVPQAGTD
+1180 FVPKAGTD

-1196 VAVFEAQQYTLRFD
+1196 VAVFEAQQYTLHFD

-1234 GFTRAGYGFLG
+1234 GFTRAGYDFLG
-1245 WATAADGKVVY
+1245 WATAADGNVAY
-1256 HDQQSLSITQNTTL
+1256 HDQQSLSITQDTTL

-1289 SGSGGTQEKPDE
+1289 SGGTQENPDE
-1301 TPPSTLNDTDHYAYI
+1301 TPPTTLNDTDHYAYI

-1362 AGAWYNKAIATLSRM
+1362 AGDWYNKAVATLSRM

-1505 RKSNGYET
+1505 RKSDGYET

>member
-1 MSTNPLPKRLLSLVL
+1 MSANPLPKRLLSLVL

-33 DSDSDPNTVDNA
+33 DSSSDPDRVDNA

-52 QFEQLD
+52 EPARTD
-58 QETGTAPQLKAEK
+58 KNAPQLEADD

-80 DRLIEFGV
+80 DDKIEFGV
-88 NIGTSSAPQ
+88 NTKTDSAPQ
-97 LSGNDKSIPDG
+97 LSGNDKSIPHG
-108 NQFAELNADET
+108 KQFAELNANQV

-136 GLSHRGRMGTDTMAL
+136 GLSHRGRAGTDTMAL

-156 QANAPAKP
+156 QAKDPAKP
-164 DEDENGQ
+164 DPNGQ

-178 DWVQRNAQ
+178 DWVKRNAE

-192 PTDGCSQRITV
+192 PRDGCSQRITV
-203 YSKKFDENGGFLNN
+203 YSKKFDKNGGFLNN
-217 PGSESPFSTAPSN
+217 TGSESPFSTAPSN

-237 VWIIATGNR
+237 VWIIATGYQ
-246 SWGNYGTHNR
+246 SWGSYGTHNSA
-256 NYNPLKGIGGGIG
+256 YNPLQGIGGGIG
-269 CSYTVPVGQNETTFA
+269 CSYTVPVGQKETTFA
-284 FCSYAGATSDKTL
+284 FCSYSSSGSGGLTV

-326 EIQGTTKTVSFSDKN
+326 EIQGETKTVDFSDSN
-341 AISVPVR
+341 AINVPVR

-353 ILTAPATADSGV
+353 TLTAPATAASGA
-365 TTFVGAY
+365 TFVGAY
-372 ITQHSTD
+372 ITRHSTS
-379 GSSTKF
+379 GSSTEF
-385 VDKSEWRANGTSYT
+385 VDKSNERKWTLNETTDTYTYT

-431 HTPDAKEP
+431 HTPGAQEP
-439 TDVVSFAADTKRT
+439 TDVVSFAAGTGP
-452 EYTSHA
+452 YTSHA

-472 LLARAGAEERVLP
+472 LLARAENGGRVLP
-485 EVHTV
+485 EKHTV
-490 SYANGVFTFTY
+490 SYDAEKHTFTFAYADGDTTT
-501 KNGTETKETRITT
+501 TETLNA

-521 QWKWQQTF
+521 QWRWRQTF

-547 ITKDD
+547 IKIKKDD
-552 SDASVKTYNAATG
+552 SDVPVKTYDAATG
-565 EKVTVTAKAN
+565 EQVTVTANAN
-575 SGYAFLG
+575 EGYAFLG

-587 DGQLQLVSKEQ
+587 DGQLQLVSQEQ
-598 TYTYTVGKQG
+598 TYAYTVGKQG
-608 VQTVYARFAQTYT
+608 VQTVYARFAKTYT

-633 TDQIAPAPGTAT
+633 TDQAAPAPGTAT
-645 EGTTYPLSVPQQ
+645 EGTTYPLSRTFVPQQ

-662 TVNDVPGHWLFQGWK
+662 TVGGVPGHWLFQGWK
-677 EQGGTGYLGQEIANV
+677 EQGGTDYLGQEIASV
-692 TRNYIL
+692 TKNYTL
-698 VGSWDFIPNA
+698 VGSWDFIPNN
-708 QYDLSYSMGDTEHCW
+708 QYRLTYNVGDHTTNW
-723 IPSGGLGSIPS
+723 IPSGLGEVVQANPL
-734 SRHYAGDTVTS
+734 HYYQDTVTS
-745 AAAPTIPEKEKTILV
+745 AAAPKIPEAEKTILV
-760 AKGTTFQ
+760 ANGTIFQ

-777 SDNNQIVNA
+777 SDTGDPA
-786 EADFTMPN
+786 GTSFTMPN
-794 QNLTLTA
+794 HDLTLTA
-801 QWEFTPNVYTVQY
+801 QWAFKPNVYTVEY
-814 DLNNDSSTEEPPA
+814 DLNGGSGTAPAAHTSYAYTELN
-827 GHDSYTY
+827 
-834 PEIEGKTGVDTSKS
+834 GKGGAERPS

-856 TVQNFT
+856 TVRDFT
-862 GTAPDGKYFAGW
+862 GNAPKGKYFAGW
-874 GLARDATAL
+874 GRTPDGSVA
-883 YEPGQSVNNKS
+883 YEPGQNVSNAS
-894 LEVEHSGDTI
+894 LGITKDDTTV
-904 TLYAIYKDIGT
+904 TLYAIYADVKAITVEFQGNNPQWGT
-915 VTVEFAGNDA
+915 VTTP
-925 NGGSVDV
+925 S
-932 HEGSFSETN
+932 GSFTV
-941 GTLSGKEVQSVATAK
+941 TDSVAGGDVTSTAK
-956 PGYHFTGWKCE
+956 PSPGYHFVEWTQDGKQVSTNPE
-967 INENKTETETLTV
+967 LTISAN
-980 TLGQVQTLFK
+980 QFK
-990 EHPNQRVFRFTAQF
+990 HTQAGHTFVYVAHF
-1004 EPNSFKVQFN
+1004 EPNRFTVHFD
-1014 QNTTDTV
+1014 QNTKDTV
-1021 TGTMTSQ
+1021 KGTMADQ
-1028 TFQYA
+1028 KFQYA
-1033 EAGDAYLNPNAF
+1033 EAENAYLRPNAF

-1056 EEADGTGTSYA
+1056 EKADGTGTSYA
-1067 DKAKFLGVT
+1067 DKAKFLGVPA
-1076 HYQGKEITDDAT
+1076 KNEAIVN
-1088 ITLYAQ
+1088 LYAQ
-1094 WEKLPD
+1094 WQAYSSV
-1100 ITIDYTPFPED
+1100 TIRYTAVPND
-1111 LGTVTLNTA
+1111 LGTVTLNKEDQTA
-1120 QAKEPSEEELAPQ
+1120 SAATQ
-1133 SIYTVS
+1133 
-1139 ETGSPDHQVHSF
+1139 ETGSPDPALEAIV
-1151 QGATAQPK
+1151 GATATTVS
-1159 DGCTFK
+1159 GSVFE
-1165 GWYDQN
+1165 GWYDQHGTLLS
-1171 KNQCSTAQS
+1171 KE
-1180 FVPQAGTD
+1180 PQYKPTPVND
-1188 NLYQSGSY
+1188 LYEGGSY
-1196 VAVFEAQQYTLRFD
+1196 VAHFHAQQYTLRFD

-1217 MGDLTYTHG
+1217 MEDLTYTHG

-1234 GFTRAGYGFLG
+1234 GFTRAGYDFLG
-1245 WATAADGKVVY
+1245 WATAADGGVEY

-1289 SGSGGTQEKPDE
+1289 SGGTQEKPDE
-1301 TPPSTLNDTDHYAYI
+1301 TPPTTLNDTDHYAYI

-1505 RKSNGYET
+1505 RKSDGYET
-1513 QTKILPPRD
+1513 QTKLLPPRD

>member
-1 MSTNPLPKRLLSLVL
+1 MSANPLPKRLLSLVL

-24 VPMSALATG
+24 VPMSALAAG
-33 DSDSDPNTVDNA
+33 DPSNDSNNPNTAVNA

-52 QFEQLD
+52 QPGRTD
-58 QETGTAPQLKAEK
+58 KNAPQLDD

-80 DRLIEFGV
+80 DHLIEFGV
-88 NIGTSSAPQ
+88 NTQANSAPQ

-108 NQFAELNADET
+108 NQFAELNADEV

-136 GLSHRGRMGTDTMAL
+136 GLSHRGRAGTDTMAL
-151 IIGPK
+151 IIGPH
-156 QANAPAKP
+156 QDNAPAKP
-164 DEDENGQ
+164 DKTGQ

-178 DWVQRNAQ
+178 DWVKRNAK

-217 PGSESPFSTAPSN
+217 PGNESPFSTAPSN

-237 VWIIATGNR
+237 VWIIATGNQ
-246 SWGNYGTHNR
+246 SWGSYGTHDPT
-256 NYNPLKGIGGGIG
+256 YDPLQGIGGGIG
-269 CSYTVPVGQNETTFA
+269 CSYTVPVGQKETTFA
-284 FCSYAGATSDKTL
+284 FCSYSSSGSGGLTV

-326 EIQGTTKTVSFSDKN
+326 EIQGATQTVDFSDKN
-341 AISVPVR
+341 AIDVPVR

-372 ITQHSTD
+372 ITQHRTD
-379 GSSTKF
+379 GSFTEF
-385 VDKSEWRANGTSYT
+385 VDKSKWTPNGTTYT

-472 LLARAGAEERVLP
+472 LLARAGKEERVLP
-485 EVHTV
+485 EEHKV

-501 KNGTETKETRITT
+501 KKGTETKETRITA

-529 QTQLQ
+529 RTQLQ
-534 QGDTVTDTDACGT
+534 QGDTVTDTDDCGT

-552 SDASVKTYNAATG
+552 SDDSVKTYDAATG

-621 ITYTWDESDNKP
+621 ITYTWDTSNSP
-633 TDQIAPAPGTAT
+633 TDQTLPAQGTAT

-677 EQGGTGYLGQEIANV
+677 EQGGTEYLGQEIANV
-692 TRNYIL
+692 TRNYTL
-698 VGSWDFIPNA
+698 VGSWSFIPNNRYRLT
-708 QYDLSYSMGDTEHCW
+708 YDVGNHNTNW
-723 IPSGGLGSIPS
+723 IPSGLGAVVQSNPL
-734 SRHYAGDTVTS
+734 HYYQETVTS
-745 AAAPTIPEKEKTILV
+745 AAAPTIPAAENTIL
-760 AKGTTFQ
+760 AANGTTFQ
-767 GTWKFQGWKR
+767 GTWTFQGWKR
-777 SDNNQIVNA
+777 SDTGDPA
-786 EADFTMPN
+786 GTSFTMPN
-794 QNLTLTA
+794 HDLTLTA
-801 QWEFTPNVYTVQY
+801 QWEFTPHVYTVEY
-814 DLNNDSSTEEPPA
+814 DLNGGSGTAPAAHTSYEYTELN
-827 GHDSYTY
+827 
-834 PEIEGKTGVDTSKS
+834 GKDGAETPS
-848 GIPFGASL
+848 GIPFGAL
-856 TVQNFT
+856 VQLKDFPGRAPT
-862 GTAPDGKYFAGW
+862 GQYFAGW
-874 GLARDATAL
+874 GLTEKGPVA
-883 YEPGQSVNNKS
+883 YEPGQNVSNAS
-894 LEVEHSGDTI
+894 LGITEKDATV
-904 TLYAIYKDIGT
+904 TLYAIYAEEQTI
-915 VTVEFAGNDA
+915 TVEFQGNNPQWGA
-925 NGGSVDV
+925 VTTRS
-932 HEGSFSETN
+932 GSFTVKKNVTGDDITS
-941 GTLSGKEVQSVATAK
+941 TAK
-956 PGYHFTGWKCE
+956 PSPGYHFTGWKCE
-967 INENKTETETLTV
+967 INENTTDTETLEV
-980 TLGQVQTLFK
+980 TASQVQTLFK

-1067 DKAKFLGVT
+1067 DKAKFLGVPADN
-1076 HYQGKEITDDAT
+1076 GAIVN
-1088 ITLYAQ
+1088 LYAQ
-1094 WEKLPD
+1094 WQEYSSV
-1100 ITIDYTPFPED
+1100 TIRYTAFPND
-1111 LGTVTLNTA
+1111 LGTVVLNKEGQTA
-1120 QAKEPSEEELAPQ
+1120 SAATE
-1133 SIYTVS
+1133 
-1139 ETGSPDHQVHSF
+1139 ETGSPDPALKEIV
-1151 QGATAQPK
+1151 GATAAAAQ
-1159 DGCTFK
+1159 GSVFE
-1165 GWYDQN
+1165 GWYDQHGTRL
-1171 KNQCSTAQS
+1171 STERRYEPTQ
-1180 FVPQAGTD
+1180 VNG
-1188 NLYQSGSY
+1188 LYEGGSY
-1196 VAVFEAQQYTLRFD
+1196 VAHFHAQQYTLRFN

-1234 GFTRAGYGFLG
+1234 GFTRSGYAFLG
-1245 WATAADGKVVY
+1245 WATAADGGVAY
-1256 HDQQSLSITQNTTL
+1256 HDQQSLSITQDTTL

-1289 SGSGGTQEKPDE
+1289 SGGTQEKPDE
-1301 TPPSTLNDTDHYAYI
+1301 TPPTTLNDTDHYAYI

-1362 AGAWYNKAIATLSRM
+1362 AGDWYNKAIATLSRM

-1411 PVDTPFTDLT
+1411 PMDMPFTDLT

>member
-1 MSTNPLPKRLLSLVL
+1 MSPMSANPLPKRLLSLVL

-24 VPMSALATG
+24 ASMSALATG
-33 DSDSDPNTVDNA
+33 DPSNDSNTADNA

-52 QFEQLD
+52 EPGQTD
-58 QETGTAPQLKAEK
+58 KAPQLDY

-88 NIGTSSAPQ
+88 NTQANSAPQ
-97 LSGNDKSIPDG
+97 LWGTDKSIPDG
-108 NQFAELNADET
+108 KQFAELNADET

-136 GLSHRGRMGTDTMAL
+136 GLSHRGRMGKDTMAL

-164 DEDENGQ
+164 GKDGQ

-178 DWVQRNAQ
+178 AWVQRNAQ

-192 PTDGCSQRITV
+192 PRDGCSQRITV
-203 YSKKFDENGGFLNN
+203 YSKKFDKNGGFLNN

-237 VWIIATGNR
+237 VWIIATGNQ
-246 SWGNYGTHNR
+246 SWGSYGTHDPT
-256 NYNPLKGIGGGIG
+256 YDPLKGIGGGIG

-313 FTTTAGGEGTVSA
+313 FTTTAGGQGTVSA
-326 EIQGTTKTVSFSDKN
+326 EIQGTTQTVDFSDKN
-341 AISVPVR
+341 AIDVPVR
-348 NNRQM
+348 HNREM
-353 ILTAPATADSGV
+353 TLTAPATADSGA
-365 TTFVGAY
+365 TFVGAY
-372 ITQHSTD
+372 ITRHSTS
-379 GSSTKF
+379 GSSTEF
-385 VDKSEWRANGTSYT
+385 VDKSNESKWKLNGTTYT

-431 HTPDAKEP
+431 HTPTAQEP
-439 TDVVSFAADTKRT
+439 TDVVSFAAGTGP
-452 EYTSHA
+452 YTSHA
-458 ATASQKNG
+458 ATASQTG
-466 WVFDGW
+466 WVFAGW
-472 LLARAGAEERVLP
+472 LLARAGNGLVLP
-485 EVHTV
+485 AVHTV
-490 SYANGVFTFTY
+490 SYANGTFTFTD
-501 KNGTETKETRITT
+501 ETGQKRAEIEA

-565 EKVTVTAKAN
+565 EKVTVTANAKPD
-575 SGYAFLG
+575 YAFLG

-587 DGQLQLVSKEQ
+587 DGQLQLVSQEQ
-598 TYTYTVGKQG
+598 TYAYTVGKQG
-608 VQTVYARFAQTYT
+608 VQTVYARFAKTYT
-621 ITYTWDESDNKP
+621 ITYAWDESNSPKDP
-633 TDQIAPAPGTAT
+633 TVPTLPNPGTAT
-645 EGTTYPLSVPQQ
+645 AGTTYPLSQNFVPQK

-662 TVNDVPGHWLFQGWK
+662 TVDGVPGHWLFQGWK
-677 EQGGTGYLGQEIANV
+677 EQGGKDYLGQKIANV
-692 TRNYIL
+692 TRNYAL
-698 VGSWDFIPNA
+698 VGSWSFIPNN
-708 QYDLSYSMGDTEHCW
+708 QYRLTYNVGDHTTNW
-723 IPSGGLGSIPS
+723 IPSGLGEVVPS
-734 SRHYAGDTVTS
+734 NPLHYYQEKVTS
-745 AAAPTIPEKEKTILV
+745 AAAPTIPAAENTIL
-760 AKGTTFQ
+760 AANGTTFQ
-767 GTWKFQGWKR
+767 GTWTFQGWKR
-777 SDNNQIVNA
+777 SDNDKIVNEKA
-786 EADFTMPN
+786 EFTMPN
-794 QNLTLTA
+794 HDLTLTA
-801 QWEFTPNVYTVQY
+801 QW
-814 DLNNDSSTEEPPA
+814 
-827 GHDSYTY
+827 
-834 PEIEGKTGVDTSKS
+834 TSKPNTYKVEYNLNDGTGTVPEAHTS
-848 GIPFGASL
+848 YAYTELNGKDGAEKPDGIPFGASL

-862 GTAPDGKYFAGW
+862 GTAPDGTYFAGW
-874 GLARDATAL
+874 GLHRDANAL
-883 YEPGQSVNNKS
+883 YEPEESVNNES
-894 LEVEHSGDTI
+894 LEVTTSGETI
-904 TLYAIYKDIGT
+904 TLYAIYKNIGT
-915 VTVEFAGNDA
+915 VTVEFAENDA
-925 NGGSVDV
+925 NRGSVDV
-932 HEGSFSETN
+932 RQGSFSETK
-941 GTLSGKEVQSVATAK
+941 GTLSGGAVQSVATAK

-967 INENKTETETLTV
+967 INGNTTDTGTLTV
-980 TLGQVQTLFK
+980 SASQVQELFT
-990 EHPNQRVFRFTAQF
+990 ENPEQRVFRFTAQF
-1004 EPNSFKVQFN
+1004 EPNQFNVQFQKN
-1014 QNTTDTV
+1014 AEDA
-1021 TGTMTSQ
+1021 TGNMASQ

-1033 EAGDAYLNPNAF
+1033 GTENVYLNPNAF

-1056 EEADGTGTSYA
+1056 ETSGKQGVVYA
-1067 DKAKFLGVT
+1067 DQAKFQGVT
-1076 HYQGKEITDDAT
+1076 HYQGNEIINNAT

-1094 WEKLPD
+1094 WEKLLD

-1111 LGTVTLNTA
+1111 LGKVTLNSP
-1120 QAKEPSEEELAPQ
+1120 QEEEPSEEDLVPH

-1139 ETGSPDHQVHSF
+1139 EKGSPDHQVHTF

-1165 GWYDQN
+1165 GWYDQQE
-1171 KNQCSTAQS
+1171 NQCSKDLS
-1180 FVPQAGTD
+1180 FVPKAGTD

-1196 VAVFEAQQYTLRFD
+1196 VAVFEAQQYTLHFD

-1234 GFTRAGYGFLG
+1234 GFTRAGYDFLG
-1245 WATAADGKVVY
+1245 WATAADGNVAY
-1256 HDQQSLSITQNTTL
+1256 HDQQSLSITQDTTL

-1289 SGSGGTQEKPDE
+1289 SGGTQENPDE
-1301 TPPSTLNDTDHYAYI
+1301 TPPTTLNDTDHYAYI

-1362 AGAWYNKAIATLSRM
+1362 AGDWYNKAVATLSRM

-1505 RKSNGYET
+1505 RKSDGYET

>member
-1 MSTNPLPKRLLSLVL
+1 MSANPLPKRLLSLVL

-24 VPMSALATG
+24 ASMSALATG
-33 DSDSDPNTVDNA
+33 DPSNDSNTADNA

-52 QFEQLD
+52 KPGQTKML
-58 QETGTAPQLKAEK
+58 APQLEAQT

-80 DRLIEFGV
+80 GHLIEFGV
-88 NIGTSSAPQ
+88 NIGRSYAPQ
-97 LSGNDKSIPDG
+97 LWGSDKSIPNG
-108 NQFAELNADET
+108 NQFAELNADEV

-136 GLSHRGRMGTDTMAL
+136 GLSHRGREGTDTMAL

-156 QANAPAKP
+156 QAKDPAKP
-164 DEDENGQ
+164 DKNGQ

-178 DWVQRNAQ
+178 DWVKRNAK

-217 PGSESPFSTAPSN
+217 PGNESPFSAAPSN

-237 VWIIATGNR
+237 VWIIATGNQ
-246 SWGNYGTHNR
+246 SWGSYGTHNS

-269 CSYTVPVGQNETTFA
+269 CSYTVPVGQTETTFA
-284 FCSYAGATSDKTL
+284 FCSYSSSGSGGLTV

-326 EIQGTTKTVSFSDKN
+326 EIQGATQTVDFSDKN
-341 AISVPVR
+341 AIDVPVR

-353 ILTAPATADSGV
+353 TLTAPATADSGV

-372 ITQHSTD
+372 ITQHRTD
-379 GSSTKF
+379 GSFTEF
-385 VDKSEWRANGTSYT
+385 VDKSKWTPNGTTYT

-458 ATASQKNG
+458 ATASQKKG
-466 WVFDGW
+466 WVFAGW
-472 LLARAGAEERVLP
+472 LLARAENKERVLP
-485 EVHTV
+485 AVHTV
-490 SYANGVFTFTY
+490 SYANGTFTF
-501 KNGTETKETRITT
+501 KDETGQTRAEIEA

-534 QGDTVTDTDACGT
+534 QGDTATDNKDCGT
-547 ITKDD
+547 IIKGD
-552 SDASVKTYNAATG
+552 SSDPVKTYNAATG
-565 EKVTVTAKAN
+565 EKVTVTANAN
-575 SGYAFLG
+575 AGYAFLG

-587 DGQLQLVSKEQ
+587 DGQLQLVSQDQ
-598 TYTYTVGKQG
+598 TYTYIVGRQD

-621 ITYTWDESDNKP
+621 ITYTWDESNSPKDP
-633 TDQIAPAPGTAT
+633 TVPTLPNPGTAT
-645 EGTTYPLSVPQQ
+645 AGTTYPLSQNFVPQK

-662 TVNDVPGHWLFQGWK
+662 TVGGVPGHWLFQGWK
-677 EQGGTGYLGQEIANV
+677 EKNGKDYLGKEIANV
-692 TRNYIL
+692 TKDYTL
-698 VGSWDFIPNA
+698 VGSWDFIPNN
-708 QYDLSYSMGDTEHCW
+708 QYRLTYNVGDHTTNW
-723 IPSGGLGSIPS
+723 IPSGLGEVVQSNPL
-734 SRHYAGDTVTS
+734 YYYQEKVTS
-745 AAAPTIPEKEKTILV
+745 AAAPTIPEEEKTILV
-760 AKGTTFQ
+760 ANGTTFQ
-767 GTWKFQGWKR
+767 GIWKFQGWKR
-777 SDNNQIVNA
+777 SDNGKIVNEKA
-786 EADFTMPN
+786 EFTMPN
-794 QNLTLTA
+794 QDLTLTA
-801 QWEFTPNVYTVQY
+801 QWEFTPNVYTVKY
-814 DLNNDSSTEEPPA
+814 DLNNDSGTEEPPA
-827 GHDSYTY
+827 GHESYTY
-834 PEIEGKTGVDTSKS
+834 PEIEGKTGVDTRKR
-848 GIPFGASL
+848 GIPFGVS
-856 TVQNFT
+856 VQLKDFP
-862 GTAPDGKYFAGW
+862 GRAPTEEKYFAGW
-874 GLARDATAL
+874 GLKPDGPVA
-883 YEPGQSVNNKS
+883 YEPGQNVSNANLHVT
-894 LEVEHSGDTI
+894 EDDTTV
-904 TLYAIYKDIGT
+904 TLYAIYAKKQTITVEFQGNNPQWGT
-915 VTVEFAGNDA
+915 VTPR
-925 NGGSVDV
+925 S
-932 HEGSFSETN
+932 GSFTV
-941 GTLSGKEVQSVATAK
+941 TDSVAVGDVISTAEPS
-956 PGYHFTGWKCE
+956 PGYHFVKWTQDGKLVS
-967 INENKTETETLTV
+967 TEQTLTV
-980 TLGQVQTLFK
+980 RSSDFTEGQAGQTFVYVA
-990 EHPNQRVFRFTAQF
+990 HF
-1004 EPNSFKVQFN
+1004 EPNRFTVHFD
-1014 QNTTDTV
+1014 QNTKNTV
-1021 TGTMTSQ
+1021 KGTMADQ
-1028 TFQYA
+1028 KFQYA
-1033 EAGDAYLNPNAF
+1033 EAGNAYLNQNTF

-1056 EEADGTGTSYA
+1056 ETADGTGTSYA
-1067 DKAKFLGVT
+1067 DQAKFQGVPA
-1076 HYQGKEITDDAT
+1076 KNEAIVN
-1088 ITLYAQ
+1088 LYAQ
-1094 WEKLPD
+1094 WQEYSSV
-1100 ITIDYTPFPED
+1100 TIRYTAFPND
-1111 LGTVTLNTA
+1111 LGTVVLNKEGQTA
-1120 QAKEPSEEELAPQ
+1120 SAATE
-1133 SIYTVS
+1133 
-1139 ETGSPDHQVHSF
+1139 ETGSPDPALQEIV
-1151 QGATAQPK
+1151 GATATTAQ
-1159 DGCTFK
+1159 GSVFE
-1165 GWYDQN
+1165 GWYDQHGTRL
-1171 KNQCSTAQS
+1171 STDLQYKPTP
-1180 FVPQAGTD
+1180 VND
-1188 NLYQSGSY
+1188 LYEGGSY
-1196 VAVFEAQQYTLRFD
+1196 VAHFHAQQYTLRFN

-1217 MGDLTYTHG
+1217 MENLTYTHG

-1234 GFTRAGYGFLG
+1234 GFTRAGYDFLG
-1245 WATAADGKVVY
+1245 WATAADGNVAY
-1256 HDQQSLSITQNTTL
+1256 HDQQSLSITQDTTL

-1289 SGSGGTQEKPDE
+1289 SGGTQEKPDE
-1301 TPPSTLNDTDHYAYI
+1301 TPPTTLNDTDHYAYI

-1338 FFRLLTDKARDANLT
+1338 FFRLLTDEARDANLT

-1362 AGAWYNKAIATLSRM
+1362 AGDWYNKAIATLSRM

-1505 RKSNGYET
+1505 RKSDGYET

>member
-1 MSTNPLPKRLLSLVL
+1 M
-16 TLCMVLSL
+16 
-24 VPMSALATG
+24 
-33 DSDSDPNTVDNA
+33 
-45 IVNGSFE
+45 
-52 QFEQLD
+52 
-58 QETGTAPQLKAEK
+58 
-71 VPGWSTTAT
+71 
-80 DRLIEFGV
+80 
-88 NIGTSSAPQ
+88 
-97 LSGNDKSIPDG
+97 
-108 NQFAELNADET
+108 
-119 STLYQN
+119 
-125 VSTVGGHIYEW
+125 
-136 GLSHRGRMGTDTMAL
+136 
-151 IIGPK
+151 
-156 QANAPAKP
+156 
-164 DEDENGQ
+164 
-171 DQFMRLT
+171 
-178 DWVQRNAQ
+178 
-186 TLGVTV
+186 
-192 PTDGCSQRITV
+192 
-203 YSKKFDENGGFLNN
+203 
-217 PGSESPFSTAPSN
+217 
-230 LYTETWS
+230 
-237 VWIIATGNR
+237 
-246 SWGNYGTHNR
+246 
-256 NYNPLKGIGGGIG
+256 
-269 CSYTVPVGQNETTFA
+269 
-284 FCSYAGATSDKTL
+284 

-313 FTTTAGGEGTVSA
+313 FTTTAGGQGTVGA

-353 ILTAPATADSGV
+353 TITAPATAVSGA
-365 TTFVGAY
+365 TFVGAY
-372 ITQHSTD
+372 ITRHSTS
-379 GSSTKF
+379 GSSTEF
-385 VDKSEWRANGTSYT
+385 VDKSNESKWKLNGTTYT

-419 VTYDANGGDKYV
+419 VTYDANGGDRYV
-431 HTPDAKEP
+431 HTRGAKEP
-439 TDVVSFAADTKRT
+439 TDVVSFAADTGP
-452 EYTSHA
+452 YTSHEA
-458 ATASQKNG
+458 IASQKTG
-466 WVFDGW
+466 WVFAGW
-472 LLARAGAEERVLP
+472 LLARAENKERVLP
-485 EVHTV
+485 AVHTV
-490 SYANGVFTFTY
+490 SYANGTFTFTY
-501 KNGTETKETRITT
+501 KKGTETKETRITA

-534 QGDTVTDTDACGT
+534 QGDTATNNSACGT
-547 ITKDD
+547 ITKNGQT
-552 SDASVKTYNAATG
+552 ANTYNAATG
-565 EKVTVTAKAN
+565 EKVTVTANAN
-575 SGYAFLG
+575 EGYAFLG

-587 DGQLQLVSKEQ
+587 DGQLQLVSQEQ
-598 TYTYTVGKQG
+598 TYAYTVGKQG
-608 VQTVYARFAQTYT
+608 VQTVYARFAKTYT
-621 ITYTWDESDNKP
+621 ITYAWDASNSP
-633 TDQIAPAPGTAT
+633 TDQTIPETGTAT
-645 EGTTYPLSVPQQ
+645 AGMAYPLPQTFVKGQ
-657 TTVSA
+657 TTC
-662 TVNDVPGHWLFQGWK
+662 PGSKNGIPGNWVFQGWK
-677 EQGGTGYLGQEIANV
+677 KDGKGEVLGAEIANV
-692 TRNYIL
+692 REDMHL

-723 IPSGGLGSIPS
+723 IPSGGLGSIAS
-734 SRHYAGDTVTS
+734 SRHYAGATVTS
-745 AAAPTIPEKEKTILV
+745 AAAPTIPAEQKTILV
-760 AKGTTFQ
+760 ANGTTFQ
-767 GTWKFQGWKR
+767 GIWKFQGWKR
-777 SDNNQIVNA
+777 SDTGGTA
-786 EADFTMPN
+786 ETSFSMPN
-794 QNLTLTA
+794 HHLTLTA

-814 DLNNDSSTEEPPA
+814 DLNNDSSTEKPPA
-827 GHDSYTY
+827 SHDSYTY
-834 PEIEGKTGVDTSKS
+834 PEIEGKTGVIADKP
-848 GIPFGASL
+848 GIPFGAGL
-856 TVQNFT
+856 TVRDFT
-862 GTAPDGKYFAGW
+862 GTTPEGKYFAGW
-874 GLARDATAL
+874 GLQRDATAL
-883 YEPGQSVNNKS
+883 YEPGQRVNNES
-894 LEVEHSGDTI
+894 LEVKNSGDTI

-925 NGGSVDV
+925 TRGSVSV
-932 HEGSFSETN
+932 RQGSFSERN
-941 GTLSGKEVQSVATAK
+941 GTLSGNTVKSEATAK
-956 PGYHFTGWKCE
+956 PGYHFTGWTCE
-967 INENKTETETLTV
+967 TSGHTTSTETLCEV
-980 TLGQVQTLFK
+980 TANQVQTLFTA
-990 EHPNQRVFRFTAQF
+990 HPEQRVFRFTAQF
-1004 EPNSFKVQFN
+1004 EPNQFTVQFEKN
-1014 QNTTDTV
+1014 ADNV
-1021 TGTMTSQ
+1021 TGNMASQ

-1033 EAGDAYLNPNAF
+1033 EAGNAYLNPNAF

-1056 EEADGTGTSYA
+1056 ETSGKQGVVYA
-1067 DKAKFLGVT
+1067 DQAKFQGVT
-1076 HYQGKEITDDAT
+1076 YYKGTEIKNNDI

-1094 WEKLPD
+1094 WEKLPE

-1111 LGTVTLNTA
+1111 LGTVTLNPA
-1120 QAKEPSEEELAPQ
+1120 EGPSKEALSPQ

-1139 ETGSPDHQVHSF
+1139 ETGSPDHQVR
-1151 QGATAQPK
+1151 GATAKPK

-1165 GWYDQN
+1165 GWYDQQE
-1171 KNQCSTAQS
+1171 NQCSKDLS

-1196 VAVFEAQQYTLRFD
+1196 VAVFEAQQYTLHFD

-1234 GFTRAGYGFLG
+1234 GFTRAGYDFLG
-1245 WATAADGKVVY
+1245 WATAENGNVAY
-1256 HDQQSLSITQNTTL
+1256 HDQQSLSITQDTTL

-1289 SGSGGTQEKPDE
+1289 SGGTQEKPDE
-1301 TPPSTLNDTDHYAYI
+1301 TPPTTLNDTDHYAYI

-1338 FFRLLTDKARDANLT
+1338 FFRLLTDEARDANLT

-1472 KDLLPDE
+1472 KNLLPDE

-1505 RKSNGYET
+1505 RKSDGYET

>member
-1 MSTNPLPKRLLSLVL
+1 MSANPLPKRLLSLVL

-33 DSDSDPNTVDNA
+33 DLGSDPNNPNTADNA

-52 QFEQLD
+52 DPPQKD
-58 QETGTAPQLKAEK
+58 RNAPQLEAGD
-71 VPGWSTTAT
+71 VSGWSTTAIGQ
-80 DRLIEFGV
+80 LIEFGV
-88 NIGTSSAPQ
+88 NTKASSAPQ
-97 LSGNDKSIPDG
+97 LWGTDKSIPDG
-108 NQFAELNADET
+108 NQFAELNADEV

-136 GLSHRGRMGTDTMAL
+136 GLSHRGRAGTDTMAL
-151 IIGPK
+151 IIGPH
-156 QANAPAKP
+156 QDNAPAKP
-164 DEDENGQ
+164 DKTGQ

-178 DWVQRNAQ
+178 DWVKRNAK

-217 PGSESPFSTAPSN
+217 PGNESPFSTAPSN

-237 VWIIATGNR
+237 VWIIATGYQ
-246 SWGNYGTHNR
+246 SWGSYGTHNPV
-256 NYNPLKGIGGGIG
+256 YDPLQGIGGGIG

-284 FCSYAGATSDKTL
+284 FCSYSSSGSGGLTV

-326 EIQGTTKTVSFSDKN
+326 EIQGTTKTVDFSDKN
-341 AISVPVR
+341 AIDVPVR

-353 ILTAPATADSGV
+353 TLTAPATAASGA
-365 TTFVGAY
+365 TFVGAY
-372 ITQHSTD
+372 ITRHSTD
-379 GSSTKF
+379 GSSTEF
-385 VDKSEWRANGTSYT
+385 VDKSDTSRWTLNETTDTYT

-431 HTPDAKEP
+431 HTRGAKEP

-466 WVFDGW
+466 WVFAGW

-501 KNGTETKETRITT
+501 KNGTETKETRITA

-521 QWKWQQTF
+521 QWRWRQTF
-529 QTQLQ
+529 RTQLQ
-534 QGDTVTDTDACGT
+534 QGDTATDNSDCGT
-547 ITKDD
+547 IKIKKDV
-552 SDASVKTYNAATG
+552 SDVPVKTYDAATG
-565 EKVTVTAKAN
+565 EPVTVTANAN
-575 SGYAFLG
+575 EGYAFLG

-587 DGQLQLVSKEQ
+587 DGQLQLVSQEQ
-598 TYTYTVGKQG
+598 AYTYTVGKQG
-608 VQTVYARFAQTYT
+608 VQTVYARFAKTYT

-633 TDQIAPAPGTAT
+633 TDQTAPDPGTAT
-645 EGTTYPLSVPQQ
+645 EGTTYPLSQTFVPQQ

-662 TVNDVPGHWLFQGWK
+662 TVNGVPGNWVFQGWK
-677 EQGGTGYLGQEIANV
+677 EKDGKDYLGQEIANV
-692 TRNYIL
+692 TKDYTL
-698 VGSWDFIPNA
+698 VGSWSFIPNN
-708 QYDLSYSMGDTEHCW
+708 QYRLTYNVGDHTTNW
-723 IPSGGLGSIPS
+723 IPSGLGEVVQSNPL
-734 SRHYAGDTVTS
+734 HYYQEKVTS
-745 AAAPTIPEKEKTILV
+745 AAAPTIPAAENTIL
-760 AKGTTFQ
+760 AANGTTFQ
-767 GTWKFQGWKR
+767 GTWTFQGWKR
-777 SDNNQIVNA
+777 SDNDKIVNEKA
-786 EADFTMPN
+786 EFTMPN
-794 QNLTLTA
+794 HDLTLTA
-801 QWEFTPNVYTVQY
+801 QWTFKPNTYKVEYNLNDGTGTVPEAHTSYAYTE
-814 DLNNDSSTEEPPA
+814 LN
-827 GHDSYTY
+827 
-834 PEIEGKTGVDTSKS
+834 GKDGAEKPD

-856 TVQNFT
+856 TVQDFT
-862 GTAPDGKYFAGW
+862 GTAPDGTYFAGW
-874 GLARDATAL
+874 GRTPDGPVA
-883 YEPGQSVNNKS
+883 YEPGEDVSNAS
-894 LEVEHSGDTI
+894 LGITEKDATV
-904 TLYAIYKDIGT
+904 TLYAIYAEKQTITVEFQGNNSQWGT
-915 VTVEFAGNDA
+915 VTPR
-925 NGGSVDV
+925 S
-932 HEGSFSETN
+932 GSFTV
-941 GTLSGKEVQSVATAK
+941 TDSVAVGDVISTAEPS
-956 PGYHFTGWKCE
+956 PGYHFVKWTQDGKLVS
-967 INENKTETETLTV
+967 TEQTLTV
-980 TLGQVQTLFK
+980 RSSDFTEGQAGQTFVYVA
-990 EHPNQRVFRFTAQF
+990 HF
-1004 EPNSFKVQFN
+1004 EPNRFTVHFD
-1014 QNTTDTV
+1014 QNTKDTV
-1021 TGTMTSQ
+1021 KGTMADQ
-1028 TFQYA
+1028 KFQYA
-1033 EAGDAYLNPNAF
+1033 EAENAYLRPNAF

-1056 EEADGTGTSYA
+1056 ETEDGTGTSYA
-1067 DKAKFLGVT
+1067 DQAKFQGVPA
-1076 HYQGKEITDDAT
+1076 KNEAIVN
-1088 ITLYAQ
+1088 LYAQ
-1094 WEKLPD
+1094 WQEYSSV
-1100 ITIDYTPFPED
+1100 TIRYTAFPND
-1111 LGTVTLNTA
+1111 LGTVVLNKEGQTA
-1120 QAKEPSEEELAPQ
+1120 SAATQ
-1133 SIYTVS
+1133 
-1139 ETGSPDHQVHSF
+1139 ETGSPDPALQAIV
-1151 QGATAQPK
+1151 GATATTVS
-1159 DGCTFK
+1159 GSVFE
-1165 GWYDQN
+1165 GWYDQHGTLLS
-1171 KNQCSTAQS
+1171 KE
-1180 FVPQAGTD
+1180 PQYKPTPVKD
-1188 NLYQSGSY
+1188 LYESGSY
-1196 VAVFEAQQYTLRFD
+1196 VAHFHAQQYTLRFN

-1217 MGDLTYTHG
+1217 MEKLTYTHG

-1234 GFTRAGYGFLG
+1234 GFTRAGYAFLG
-1245 WATAADGKVVY
+1245 WATAADGGVAY
-1256 HDQQSLSITQNTTL
+1256 HDQQSLSITQDTTL

-1289 SGSGGTQEKPDE
+1289 SGGTQEKPDE
-1301 TPPSTLNDTDHYAYI
+1301 TPPTTLNDTDHYAYI

-1362 AGAWYNKAIATLSRM
+1362 AGAWYNKAVATLSRM

-1505 RKSNGYET
+1505 RKSDGYET
-1513 QTKILPPRD
+1513 QTKLLPPRD

>member
-24 VPMSALATG
+24 VPMSALAAG
-33 DSDSDPNTVDNA
+33 DPSSDSNTNTADNA
-45 IVNGSFE
+45 ILNGSFE
-52 QFEQLD
+52 QPGQTD
-58 QETGTAPQLKAEK
+58 KAPQLNY

-80 DRLIEFGV
+80 DHLIEFGV
-88 NIGTSSAPQ
+88 NTQTSSAPQ
-97 LSGNDKSIPDG
+97 LWGTDKSIPDG

-136 GLSHRGRMGTDTMAL
+136 GLSHRGRAGTDTMAL
-151 IIGPK
+151 IIGPH
-156 QANAPAKP
+156 QDNAPAKP
-164 DEDENGQ
+164 DKTGQ

-178 DWVQRNAQ
+178 DWVKRNAK

-217 PGSESPFSTAPSN
+217 PGNESPFSTAPSN

-237 VWIIATGNR
+237 VWIIATGNQ
-246 SWGNYGTHNR
+246 SWGSYGTHNSA
-256 NYNPLKGIGGGIG
+256 YDPLKGIGGGIG

-313 FTTTAGGEGTVSA
+313 FTTTAGGQGTVGA
-326 EIQGTTKTVSFSDKN
+326 EIQGTIKTVDFSDKN
-341 AISVPVR
+341 AINVPVR
-348 NNRQM
+348 NKRQM
-353 ILTAPATADSGV
+353 TLTAPATATSGA
-365 TTFVGAY
+365 TFVGAY
-372 ITQHSTD
+372 ITKHSTD
-379 GSSTKF
+379 ASSTEF
-385 VDKSEWRANGTSYT
+385 VDKSKWTPNGTNYT
-399 YTGTVTAPTDVVLV
+399 YTGIVNAPTDVVLV
-413 FVRSPA
+413 FVQSPA
-419 VTYDANGGDKYV
+419 VTYDANGGDRYV
-431 HTPDAKEP
+431 HTLGAKEP
-439 TDVVSFAADTKRT
+439 TDVVSFAADTGP
-452 EYTSHA
+452 YTSHE
-458 ATASQKNG
+458 ATASQKKG

-472 LLARAGAEERVLP
+472 LLARAEDGERVLP
-485 EVHTV
+485 ARHTV

-501 KNGTETKETRITT
+501 QDGTETKETPITAN
-514 DGVALLA
+514 GVALLA
-521 QWKWQQTF
+521 QWRWQQTF

-534 QGDTVTDTDACGT
+534 QGNTVTNDKACGT
-547 ITKDD
+547 ITKNGQT
-552 SDASVKTYNAATG
+552 AETYNAATG
-565 EKVTVTAKAN
+565 EQVTVTANAN
-575 SGYAFLG
+575 EGYAFLG

-587 DGQLQLVSKEQ
+587 DSQLQLVSQ
-598 TYTYTVGKQG
+598 APIYAYTVGKQG
-608 VQTVYARFAQTYT
+608 VQTVYARFAKTYT
-621 ITYTWDESDNKP
+621 ITYTWDESNSPKDP
-633 TDQIAPAPGTAT
+633 TVPTLPNPGTAT
-645 EGTTYPLSVPQQ
+645 AGTTYPLPQTFVRGQ
-657 TTVSA
+657 TTC
-662 TVNDVPGHWLFQGWK
+662 PGSQNNIPGNWVFQGWK
-677 EQGGTGYLGQEIANV
+677 KDGAGEVLGAEIAYVQENMH
-692 TRNYIL
+692 L

-745 AAAPTIPEKEKTILV
+745 AAAPTIPAEQNTILA
-760 AKGTTFQ
+760 AKGTIFQ
-767 GTWKFQGWKR
+767 GTWTFQGWKR
-777 SDNNQIVNA
+777 SDTGETVSA
-786 EADFTMPN
+786 ENSAEKNFSMPN
-794 QNLTLTA
+794 QDLTLTA
-801 QWEFTPNVYTVQY
+801 QWKFTPNVYTVQY
-814 DLNNDSSTEEPPA
+814 DLNNDSSTEDPPA
-827 GHDSYTY
+827 GHDTYTY
-834 PEIEGKTGVDTSKS
+834 PEIEGKTGVDTRKR
-848 GIPFGASL
+848 GIPFGAS
-856 TVQNFT
+856 VQLKGFP
-862 GTAPDGKYFAGW
+862 GTAPTEEKYFAGW
-874 GLARDATAL
+874 GLKPDGPVA
-883 YEPGQSVNNKS
+883 YEPGQNVSNANLHVT
-894 LEVEHSGDTI
+894 EDDTTV
-904 TLYAIYKDIGT
+904 TLYAIYAKKQTITVEFQGNNPQWGT
-915 VTVEFAGNDA
+915 VTPR
-925 NGGSVDV
+925 S
-932 HEGSFSETN
+932 GSFTVTKNVTGDDITS
-941 GTLSGKEVQSVATAK
+941 TAEPS
-956 PGYHFTGWKCE
+956 PGYHFVEWTKGGE
-967 INENKTETETLTV
+967 RVSTDQTLTV
-980 TLGQVQTLFK
+980 RSSDFTEVQAGQTFVY
-990 EHPNQRVFRFTAQF
+990 VAQF
-1004 EPNSFKVQFN
+1004 EPNSFTVQYN
-1014 QNTTDTV
+1014 ANGGE
-1021 TGTMTSQ
+1021 GTMENQ

-1033 EAGDAYLNPNAF
+1033 GTGNACLSPNAF

-1056 EEADGTGTSYA
+1056 EKADGTGTSYA
-1067 DKAKFLGVT
+1067 DQAKFQGVT
-1076 HYQGKEITDDAT
+1076 HYQGNEITDDAT
-1088 ITLYAQ
+1088 ITLYAR
-1094 WEKLPD
+1094 WEKLQN

-1111 LGTVTLNTA
+1111 LGKVTPNTA
-1120 QAKEPSEEELAPQ
+1120 QAGEPSEEDLFPQ

-1139 ETGSPDHQVHSF
+1139 ETGSPDWRVHKF
-1151 QGATAQPK
+1151 QGATATPE

-1165 GWYDQN
+1165 GWYDQ
-1171 KNQCSTAQS
+1171 QEHLLSTAQS

-1196 VAVFEAQQYTLRFD
+1196 VAVFEAQQYTLRFN

-1234 GFTRAGYGFLG
+1234 GFTRAGYDFLG
-1245 WATAADGKVVY
+1245 WATAANGDVEY
-1256 HDQQSLSITQNTTL
+1256 HDQQSLSITQDTTL

-1276 QPNQGGSGGGHHN
+1276 QPNQGGSNGGHHN

-1301 TPPSTLNDTDHYAYI
+1301 TPPTTLNDTDHYAYI

-1505 RKSNGYET
+1505 RKSDGYET

>member
-1 MSTNPLPKRLLSLVL
+1 MSANPLPKRLLSLVL

-24 VPMSALATG
+24 VPMSALAAG
-33 DSDSDPNTVDNA
+33 DPNNDSNSDPNTADNA

-52 QFEQLD
+52 D
-58 QETGTAPQLKAEK
+58 PARTDKNAPQLKAGD
-71 VPGWSTTAT
+71 VPGWSTTAKGQ
-80 DRLIEFGV
+80 LIEFGV

-97 LSGNDKSIPDG
+97 LSGNDKRIPDG
-108 NQFAELNADET
+108 NQFAELNADEV

-136 GLSHRGRMGTDTMAL
+136 GLSHRGRAGTDTMAL
-151 IIGPK
+151 IIGPQ
-156 QANAPAKP
+156 QAIDPAKP
-164 DEDENGQ
+164 DENGQ

-178 DWVQRNAQ
+178 DWVQRNAA

-192 PTDGCSQRITV
+192 PRDGCSQRITV
-203 YSKKFDENGGFLNN
+203 YSKKFDKNGGFLNN
-217 PGSESPFSTAPSN
+217 TGSESPFNTAPSN

-246 SWGNYGTHNR
+246 SWGSYGTHNSA
-256 NYNPLKGIGGGIG
+256 YDPLKGIGGGIG
-269 CSYTVPVGQNETTFA
+269 CSYTVPARQTETTFA

-313 FTTTAGGEGTVSA
+313 FTTTAGGQGTVSA
-326 EIQGTTKTVSFSDKN
+326 EIQGTIKTVDFSDKN
-341 AISVPVR
+341 AIDVPVR

-353 ILTAPATADSGV
+353 TLTAPATAASGA
-365 TTFVGAY
+365 TFVGAY
-372 ITQHSTD
+372 ITRHSTS
-379 GSSTKF
+379 GSSTEF
-385 VDKSEWRANGTSYT
+385 VDKSDTNRWTLNETTDTYT

-419 VTYDANGGDKYV
+419 VTYDANGGDRYV
-431 HTPDAKEP
+431 HTLGAKEP
-439 TDVVSFAADTKRT
+439 TDVVSFATDTKP
-452 EYTSHA
+452 YTSHK
-458 ATASQKNG
+458 ATASQKKG

-472 LLARAGAEERVLP
+472 LLARAGAGERVLP
-485 EVHTV
+485 AVHTV
-490 SYANGVFTFTY
+490 SYANGVFTFAY
-501 KNGTETKETRITT
+501 SDGTGPKKTEITAN
-514 DGVALLA
+514 GVALLA
-521 QWKWQQTF
+521 QWRWRQTF

-565 EKVTVTAKAN
+565 EKVTVTANAKPD
-575 SGYAFLG
+575 YAFLG

-587 DGQLQLVSKEQ
+587 DGQLQLVSQ
-598 TYTYTVGKQG
+598 APTYAYTVGKQG
-608 VQTVYARFAQTYT
+608 VQTVYARFARTYT
-621 ITYTWDESDNKP
+621 ITYTWDKNNSP
-633 TDQIAPAPGTAT
+633 TGQIPEAPEAGAAT
-645 EGTTYPLSVPQQ
+645 EGTTYPLSQRFVPKQ

-662 TVNDVPGHWLFQGWK
+662 TVNGVPGHWLFQGWK
-677 EQGGTGYLGQEIANV
+677 EQGGTEYLGQEIANV
-692 TRNYIL
+692 TRNYTL
-698 VGSWDFIPNA
+698 VGSWSFIPNNR
-708 QYDLSYSMGDTEHCW
+708 YRLTYNVGDHTTNW
-723 IPSGGLGSIPS
+723 IPSGLGAVVQSNPL
-734 SRHYAGDTVTS
+734 HYYQENVTS
-745 AAAPTIPEKEKTILV
+745 AAAPTIPAAENTIL
-760 AKGTTFQ
+760 AANGTTFQ
-767 GTWKFQGWKR
+767 GTWTFQGWKR
-777 SDNNQIVNA
+777 SDNDKIVNEKA
-786 EADFTMPN
+786 EFTMPN
-794 QNLTLTA
+794 HDLTLTA
-801 QWEFTPNVYTVQY
+801 QWTFKPNTYKVEYNLNDGTGTVPEAHTSYAYTE
-814 DLNNDSSTEEPPA
+814 LN
-827 GHDSYTY
+827 
-834 PEIEGKTGVDTSKS
+834 GKDGAEKPD

-856 TVQNFT
+856 TVQDFT
-862 GTAPDGKYFAGW
+862 GTAPDGTYFAGW
-874 GLARDATAL
+874 GRTPDGPVA
-883 YEPGQSVNNKS
+883 YEPGEDVSNAS
-894 LEVEHSGDTI
+894 LGITEKDATV
-904 TLYAIYKDIGT
+904 TLYAIYAEEQTITVEFQGNNPQWGT
-915 VTVEFAGNDA
+915 VTTR
-925 NGGSVDV
+925 S
-932 HEGSFSETN
+932 GSFTV
-941 GTLSGKEVQSVATAK
+941 TDSVAEKTVTSKAEPS
-956 PGYHFTGWKCE
+956 PGYHFVEWTKNGE
-967 INENKTETETLTV
+967 RVSTDQTLTI
-980 TLGQVQTLFK
+980 QSSQFK
-990 EHPNQRVFRFTAQF
+990 TDQAGHTFVYVAQF
-1004 EPNSFKVQFN
+1004 EPNSF
-1014 QNTTDTV
+1014 TV
-1021 TGTMTSQ
+1021 KFQKNADNATGNMDDHP
-1028 TFQYA
+1028 FQYA
-1033 EAGDAYLNPNAF
+1033 GTENAYLKQNTF

-1056 EEADGTGTSYA
+1056 ETSGEQGVVYA
-1067 DKAKFLGVT
+1067 DQAKFQGVPA
-1076 HYQGKEITDDAT
+1076 KNEAIVN
-1088 ITLYAQ
+1088 LYAQ
-1094 WEKLPD
+1094 WQAYSSV
-1100 ITIDYTPFPED
+1100 TIRYTAVPND
-1111 LGTVTLNTA
+1111 LGTVILNKENQTA
-1120 QAKEPSEEELAPQ
+1120 SAATE
-1133 SIYTVS
+1133 
-1139 ETGSPDHQVHSF
+1139 ETGSPDPALQVIV
-1151 QGATAQPK
+1151 GATATTVS
-1159 DGCTFK
+1159 GSVFE
-1165 GWYDQN
+1165 GWYDQY
-1171 KNQCSTAQS
+1171 
-1180 FVPQAGTD
+1180 GTLLSKAP
-1188 NLYQSGSY
+1188 NYKPRLVNGLYEGGSY
-1196 VAVFEAQQYTLRFD
+1196 VAYFHAQQYTLHFD

-1234 GFTRAGYGFLG
+1234 GFTRAGYDFLG
-1245 WATAADGKVVY
+1245 WATAADGNVAY
-1256 HDQQSLSITQNTTL
+1256 HDQQSLSITQDTTL

-1289 SGSGGTQEKPDE
+1289 SGGTQEKPDE
-1301 TPPSTLNDTDHYAYI
+1301 TPPTTLNDTDHYAYI

-1362 AGAWYNKAIATLSRM
+1362 AGAWYNKAVATLSRM

-1505 RKSNGYET
+1505 RKSDGYET
-1513 QTKILPPRD
+1513 QTKLLPPRD

>member
-1 MSTNPLPKRLLSLVL
+1 MSANPLPKRLLSLVL

-24 VPMSALATG
+24 VPMSALAEG
-33 DSDSDPNTVDNA
+33 DPSSDPNRVDNA

-52 QFEQLD
+52 KPGQTKML
-58 QETGTAPQLKAEK
+58 APQLEAQT

-80 DRLIEFGV
+80 GHLIEFGV
-88 NIGTSSAPQ
+88 NIGRSYAPQ
-97 LSGNDKSIPDG
+97 LWGSDKSIPNG
-108 NQFAELNADET
+108 NQFAELNADEV

-136 GLSHRGRMGTDTMAL
+136 GLSHRGREGTDTMAL
-151 IIGPK
+151 IIGPH
-156 QANAPAKP
+156 QDNAPAKP
-164 DEDENGQ
+164 DKTGQ

-178 DWVQRNAQ
+178 DWVKRNAK

-217 PGSESPFSTAPSN
+217 TGSESPFSTAPSN

-237 VWIIATGNR
+237 VWIIATGNQ
-246 SWGNYGTHNR
+246 SWGSYGTHNR

-269 CSYTVPVGQNETTFA
+269 CSYTVPARQTETTFA
-284 FCSYAGATSDKTL
+284 FCSYSSSGSGGLTV

-326 EIQGTTKTVSFSDKN
+326 EIQGATQTVDFSDKN
-341 AISVPVR
+341 AIDVPVR

-353 ILTAPATADSGV
+353 TLTAPATADSGV

-372 ITQHSTD
+372 ITRHSTD

-385 VDKSEWRANGTSYT
+385 VDKSQWQRTQNGTSYT
-399 YTGTVTAPTDVVLV
+399 YTGKVTAPTDVVLV

-431 HTPDAKEP
+431 HTLGAQEP
-439 TDVVSFAADTKRT
+439 TDVVSFAADTKP
-452 EYTSHA
+452 YTSHE
-458 ATASQKNG
+458 ATASKKNG

-472 LLARAGAEERVLP
+472 LLARAGNEGRVLP
-485 EVHTV
+485 AKHTV
-490 SYANGVFTFTY
+490 SYDNGTFTFTD
-501 KNGTETKETRITT
+501 ETGQKRAEIKAN
-514 DGVALLA
+514 GVALLA
-521 QWKWQQTF
+521 QWRWQQTF

-565 EKVTVTAKAN
+565 EKVTVTANAKPD
-575 SGYAFLG
+575 YAFLG

-587 DGQLQLVSKEQ
+587 DGQLQLVSQEQ
-598 TYTYTVGKQG
+598 TYAYTVGKQG
-608 VQTVYARFAQTYT
+608 VQTVYARFAKTYT
-621 ITYTWDESDNKP
+621 ITYAWDESNSPKDP
-633 TDQIAPAPGTAT
+633 TVPTLPNPGTAT
-645 EGTTYPLSVPQQ
+645 AGTTYPLSQNFVPQK

-662 TVNDVPGHWLFQGWK
+662 TVDGVPGHWLFQGWK
-677 EQGGTGYLGQEIANV
+677 EQGGKDYLGQEIANV
-692 TRNYIL
+692 TRNYAL
-698 VGSWDFIPNA
+698 VGSWSFIPNN
-708 QYDLSYSMGDTEHCW
+708 QYRLTYNVGDHTTNW
-723 IPSGGLGSIPS
+723 IPSGLGEVVPS
-734 SRHYAGDTVTS
+734 NPLHYYQEKVTS
-745 AAAPTIPEKEKTILV
+745 AAAPTIPAAENTIL
-760 AKGTTFQ
+760 AANGTTFQ
-767 GTWKFQGWKR
+767 GTWTFQGWKR
-777 SDNNQIVNA
+777 SDNDKIVNEKA
-786 EADFTMPN
+786 EFTMPN
-794 QNLTLTA
+794 HDLTLTA
-801 QWEFTPNVYTVQY
+801 QWTFKPNTYKVEYNLNDGTGTVPEAHTSYAYTE
-814 DLNNDSSTEEPPA
+814 LN
-827 GHDSYTY
+827 
-834 PEIEGKTGVDTSKS
+834 GKDGAEKPD

-862 GTAPDGKYFAGW
+862 GTAPDGTYFAGW
-874 GLARDATAL
+874 GLHRDANAL
-883 YEPGQSVNNKS
+883 YEPEESVNNES
-894 LEVEHSGDTI
+894 LEVTTSGETI
-904 TLYAIYKDIGT
+904 TLYAIYKNIGT
-915 VTVEFAGNDA
+915 VTVEFAENDA
-925 NGGSVDV
+925 NRGSVDV
-932 HEGSFSETN
+932 RQGSFSETK
-941 GTLSGKEVQSVATAK
+941 GTLSGGAVQSVATAK

-967 INENKTETETLTV
+967 INGNTTDTGTLTV
-980 TLGQVQTLFK
+980 SASQVQELFT
-990 EHPNQRVFRFTAQF
+990 ENPEQRVFRFTAQF
-1004 EPNSFKVQFN
+1004 EPNQFNVQFQKN
-1014 QNTTDTV
+1014 AEDA
-1021 TGTMTSQ
+1021 TGNMASQ

-1033 EAGDAYLNPNAF
+1033 GTENVYLNPNAF

-1056 EEADGTGTSYA
+1056 ETSGKQGVVYA
-1067 DKAKFLGVT
+1067 DQAKFQGVT
-1076 HYQGKEITDDAT
+1076 HYQGNEIINNAT

-1094 WEKLPD
+1094 WEKLLD

-1111 LGTVTLNTA
+1111 LGKVTLNSP
-1120 QAKEPSEEELAPQ
+1120 QEEEPSEEDLVPH

-1139 ETGSPDHQVHSF
+1139 EKGSPDHQVHTF

-1165 GWYDQN
+1165 GWYDQQE
-1171 KNQCSTAQS
+1171 NQCSKDLS
-1180 FVPQAGTD
+1180 FVPKAGTD

-1196 VAVFEAQQYTLRFD
+1196 VAVFEAQQYTLHFD

-1234 GFTRAGYGFLG
+1234 GFTRAGYDFLG
-1245 WATAADGKVVY
+1245 WATAADGNVAY
-1256 HDQQSLSITQNTTL
+1256 HDQQSLSITQDTTL

-1289 SGSGGTQEKPDE
+1289 SGGTQENPDE
-1301 TPPSTLNDTDHYAYI
+1301 TPPTTLNDTDHYAYI

-1362 AGAWYNKAIATLSRM
+1362 AGDWYNKAVATLSRM

-1505 RKSNGYET
+1505 RKSDGYET

>member
-1 MSTNPLPKRLLSLVL
+1 MSANPLPKRLLSLVL

-33 DSDSDPNTVDNA
+33 DSSSDPDRVDNA

-52 QFEQLD
+52 EPGQTD
-58 QETGTAPQLKAEK
+58 KAPQLDY

-88 NIGTSSAPQ
+88 NTKASSAPQ
-97 LSGNDKSIPDG
+97 LWGTDKSIPDG
-108 NQFAELNADET
+108 NQFAELNADEA

-125 VSTVGGHIYEW
+125 VSTVDGHIYEW
-136 GLSHRGRMGTDTMAL
+136 GLSHRGREGKDTMAL

-164 DEDENGQ
+164 NENGQ

-178 DWVQRNAQ
+178 DWVKRNAK

-217 PGSESPFSTAPSN
+217 PGNESPFSTAPSN

-237 VWIIATGNR
+237 VWIIATGNQ
-246 SWGNYGTHNR
+246 SWGSYGTHDPT
-256 NYNPLKGIGGGIG
+256 YDPLKGIGGGIG

-313 FTTTAGGEGTVSA
+313 FTTTAGGKGTVSA
-326 EIQGTTKTVSFSDKN
+326 EIQGATQTVDFSDKN
-341 AISVPVR
+341 AIDVPVR
-348 NNRQM
+348 HNREM
-353 ILTAPATADSGV
+353 TLTAPATAASGA
-365 TTFVGAY
+365 TFVGAY
-372 ITQHSTD
+372 ITRHSTS
-379 GSSTKF
+379 GSSTEF
-385 VDKSEWRANGTSYT
+385 VDKSDKNRWTLNETTDTYT

-419 VTYDANGGDKYV
+419 VTYDANGGDRYV
-431 HTPDAKEP
+431 HTPGAQEP
-439 TDVVSFAADTKRT
+439 TDVVSFAADTKP
-452 EYTSHA
+452 YTSHK
-458 ATASQKNG
+458 ATASQKKG

-472 LLARAGAEERVLP
+472 LLARAEDGERVLP
-485 EVHTV
+485 AMHTV

-501 KNGTETKETRITT
+501 QDGTETKETPITAN
-514 DGVALLA
+514 GVALLA
-521 QWKWQQTF
+521 QWRWQQTF

-534 QGDTVTDTDACGT
+534 QGDTVTNDGDCGT
-547 ITKDD
+547 ITTKDGQT
-552 SDASVKTYNAATG
+552 AATYNAATG
-565 EKVTVTAKAN
+565 EQVTVTANAN

-587 DGQLQLVSKEQ
+587 DGQLQLVSQ
-598 TYTYTVGKQG
+598 DPTYTYTVSRQG
-608 VQTVYARFAQTYT
+608 VQTVHARFAKTYT
-621 ITYTWDESDNKP
+621 ITYAWDTSNSP
-633 TDQIAPAPGTAT
+633 TDQTIPEAGTAT
-645 EGTTYPLSVPQQ
+645 AGTTYPLSQTFVTGQ
-657 TTVSA
+657 TTC
-662 TVNDVPGHWLFQGWK
+662 PGSKNGIPGNWVFQGWK
-677 EQGGTGYLGQEIANV
+677 KDGQGEALGAEIANV
-692 TRNYIL
+692 QEDMHL

-723 IPSGGLGSIPS
+723 IPSGGLGSIAP
-734 SRHYAGDTVTS
+734 SRHYAGASVTS
-745 AAAPTIPEKEKTILV
+745 AAAPTIPAAEKTIL
-760 AKGTTFQ
+760 AANGTTFQ

-777 SDNNQIVNA
+777 SDTGGTA
-786 EADFTMPN
+786 KTSFPMPN
-794 QNLTLTA
+794 HDLTLTA

-814 DLNNDSSTEEPPA
+814 DLTEGSGTAPA
-827 GHDSYTY
+827 AHTSYAYT
-834 PEIEGKTGVDTSKS
+834 ELADKDGAKTPS

-856 TVQNFT
+856 TVQKFT

-874 GLARDATAL
+874 GLHRNANAL
-883 YEPGQSVNNKS
+883 YEPGQSVNNES
-894 LEVEHSGDTI
+894 LKVTTSGDTI

-925 NGGSVDV
+925 NRGSVDV
-932 HEGSFSETN
+932 RQGSFSETN
-941 GTLSGKEVQSVATAK
+941 GKLSGKEVRSVATAK

-980 TLGQVQTLFK
+980 TLDQVQTLFK

-1004 EPNSFKVQFN
+1004 EPNCFTVQYN
-1014 QNTTDTV
+1014 ANGGK
-1021 TGTMTSQ
+1021 GTMDDQ

-1033 EAGDAYLNPNAF
+1033 EAGNAYLKQNAF

-1056 EEADGTGTSYA
+1056 ETADGTGTSYA
-1067 DKAKFLGVT
+1067 DQAKFQGVT
-1076 HYQGKEITDDAT
+1076 HYQGNEITDGAT

-1094 WEKLPD
+1094 WKELPE

-1120 QAKEPSEEELAPQ
+1120 QTEEPSEEDLVPQ

-1139 ETGSPDHQVHSF
+1139 ETGSPDRQVHTF

-1165 GWYDQN
+1165 GWYDQ
-1171 KNQCSTAQS
+1171 QEHLLSTAQS
-1180 FVPQAGTD
+1180 FVPKAGTD

-1196 VAVFEAQQYTLRFD
+1196 VAVFEAQKYTLRFD

-1217 MGDLTYTHG
+1217 MEKLTYTHG

-1234 GFTRAGYGFLG
+1234 GFTRAGYDFLG
-1245 WATAADGKVVY
+1245 WATAENGNVAY
-1256 HDQQSLSITQNTTL
+1256 HDQQSLSITQDTTL

-1289 SGSGGTQEKPDE
+1289 SGGTQEKPDE
-1301 TPPSTLNDTDHYAYI
+1301 TPPTTLNDTDHYAYI

-1362 AGAWYNKAIATLSRM
+1362 AGAWYNKAVATLSRM
-1377 GILSGYEDGSFRPN
+1377 GILSGYEDGRFRPN

-1505 RKSNGYET
+1505 RKSDGYET
-1513 QTKILPPRD
+1513 QTKLLPPRD

>member
-1 MSTNPLPKRLLSLVL
+1 MSANPLPKRLLSLVL

-33 DSDSDPNTVDNA
+33 DSSSDPDRVDNA

-52 QFEQLD
+52 EPAQTSEL
-58 QETGTAPQLKAEK
+58 APQLNATT

-80 DRLIEFGV
+80 DHLIEFGV
-88 NIGTSSAPQ
+88 NIGRSSAPQ
-97 LSGNDKSIPDG
+97 LWGTDRSIPDG

-136 GLSHRGRMGTDTMAL
+136 GLSHRGRMGKDTMAL

-164 DEDENGQ
+164 DKNGQ

-178 DWVQRNAQ
+178 AWVQRNAQ

-217 PGSESPFSTAPSN
+217 PGNERPFSTAPSN

-237 VWIIATGNR
+237 VWIIATENQ
-246 SWGNYGTHNR
+246 SWGSYGTHDPT
-256 NYNPLKGIGGGIG
+256 YDPLKGIGGGIG

-284 FCSYAGATSDKTL
+284 FCSYAGATSNRTL

-313 FTTTAGGEGTVSA
+313 FTTTAGGQGTVSA
-326 EIQGTTKTVSFSDKN
+326 EIQGTTQTVDFSDKN
-341 AISVPVR
+341 AIDVPVR

-353 ILTAPATADSGV
+353 TLTAPATAASGA
-365 TTFVGAY
+365 TFVGAY
-372 ITQHSTD
+372 ITKHSTS
-379 GSSTKF
+379 GSSTEF
-385 VDKSEWRANGTSYT
+385 VDKSDISKWTLNGTTYT

-439 TDVVSFAADTKRT
+439 TDVVSFATDTGP
-452 EYTSHA
+452 YTSHEA
-458 ATASQKNG
+458 IASQKTG
-466 WVFDGW
+466 WVFAGW
-472 LLARAGAEERVLP
+472 LLARAGNGLVLP
-485 EVHTV
+485 AKHTV
-490 SYANGVFTFTY
+490 SYANGTFTFTD
-501 KNGTETKETRITT
+501 ETGQTRAEIEA

-521 QWKWQQTF
+521 QWRWRQTF

-534 QGDTVTDTDACGT
+534 QGDTVKDDKACGT

-552 SDASVKTYNAATG
+552 DSVETYNAATG
-565 EKVTVTAKAN
+565 EQVTVTANAN
-575 SGYAFLG
+575 KDYAFLG

-587 DGQLQLVSKEQ
+587 DGQLQLVSKNQ
-598 TYTYTVGKQG
+598 TYAYNVGRQG
-608 VQTVYARFAQTYT
+608 VQTVYARFAKTYT
-621 ITYTWDESDNKP
+621 ITYAWDASNSP
-633 TDQIAPAPGTAT
+633 TDQTIPKAGTAT
-645 EGTTYPLSVPQQ
+645 AGTTYPLPQTFVRGQ
-657 TTVSA
+657 TTC
-662 TVNDVPGHWLFQGWK
+662 PGSQNNIPGNWVFQGWK
-677 EQGGTGYLGQEIANV
+677 RDGQGEVLGAEIAHVQENMH
-692 TRNYIL
+692 L
-698 VGSWDFIPNA
+698 VGSWSFIPNA
-708 QYDLSYSMGDTEHCW
+708 QYDLSYSMGDTKHCW
-723 IPSGGLGSIPS
+723 IPSGGLGSIPP
-734 SRHYAGDTVTS
+734 SRHYAEDTVTS
-745 AAAPTIPEKEKTILV
+745 AAAPKIPAEEETIL
-760 AKGTTFQ
+760 ATNETIFQ
-767 GTWKFQGWKR
+767 GIWKFQGWKR
-777 SDNNQIVNA
+777 SDNDRIVDA
-786 EADFTMPN
+786 GDDFTMPN
-794 QNLTLTA
+794 HDLTLTA

-814 DLNNDSSTEEPPA
+814 NLNEGSGTAPAPHTSYAYTELN
-827 GHDSYTY
+827 
-834 PEIEGKTGVDTSKS
+834 GKDGAETPDN
-848 GIPFGASL
+848 GIPFGAS
-856 TVQNFT
+856 VQLRDFT
-862 GTAPDGKYFAGW
+862 GTPPPGQYFAGW
-874 GLARDATAL
+874 GLRRDATAL

-894 LEVEHSGDTI
+894 LEVKTSRDTI

-925 NGGSVDV
+925 NRGSVDV
-932 HEGSFSETN
+932 RQGSFSETN
-941 GTLSGKEVQSVATAK
+941 GTLSGNTVKSVATAK

-967 INENKTETETLTV
+967 INGNTTNTGTLTV
-980 TLGQVQTLFK
+980 TANQVQKLFTAHK
-990 EHPNQRVFRFTAQF
+990 NQRVFRFTAQF
-1004 EPNSFKVQFN
+1004 EPNSF
-1014 QNTTDTV
+1014 TV
-1021 TGTMTSQ
+1021 EFRENAEDATGTMDSQ

-1033 EAGDAYLNPNAF
+1033 GTKNVYLNPNAF

-1056 EEADGTGTSYA
+1056 ETEDGKGTSYA
-1067 DKAKFLGVT
+1067 DKAKFQGVT
-1076 HYQGKEITDDAT
+1076 HYQGNEIINNAT
-1088 ITLYAQ
+1088 ITLYAR
-1094 WEKLPD
+1094 WEKLPE

-1111 LGTVTLNTA
+1111 LGTVTLNPA
-1120 QAKEPSEEELAPQ
+1120 EGPSKEALSPQ

-1139 ETGSPDHQVHSF
+1139 ETGSPDHQVR
-1151 QGATAQPK
+1151 GATAKPK

-1165 GWYDQN
+1165 GWYDQQE
-1171 KNQCSTAQS
+1171 NQCSKDLS
-1180 FVPQAGTD
+1180 FVPQAGRD

-1196 VAVFEAQQYTLRFD
+1196 VAVFEAQKYNLHFD

-1234 GFTRAGYGFLG
+1234 GFTRAGYDFLG
-1245 WATAADGKVVY
+1245 WATAADGNVVY
-1256 HDQQSLSITQNTTL
+1256 HDQQSLSITQDTTL

-1276 QPNQGGSGGGHHN
+1276 QPNQGGSGGGHHT
-1289 SGSGGTQEKPDE
+1289 SGSGTQEKPDE
-1301 TPPSTLNDTDHYAYI
+1301 TPPTTLNDTDHYAYI

-1338 FFRLLTDKARDANLT
+1338 FFRLLTDEARDANLT

-1362 AGAWYNKAIATLSRM
+1362 AGAWYNKAVATLSRM

-1505 RKSNGYET
+1505 RKSDGYET
-1513 QTKILPPRD
+1513 QTKLLPPRD

>member
-1 MSTNPLPKRLLSLVL
+1 MSANPLPKRLLSLVL

-33 DSDSDPNTVDNA
+33 ASSSDPNNPNTADNA

-52 QFEQLD
+52 DPPQKD
-58 QETGTAPQLKAEK
+58 RNAPQLEAGD
-71 VPGWSTTAT
+71 VSGWSTTAIGQ
-80 DRLIEFGV
+80 LIEFGV

-97 LSGNDKSIPDG
+97 LSGNDKRIPDG
-108 NQFAELNADET
+108 NQFAELNADEV

-136 GLSHRGRMGTDTMAL
+136 GLSHRGRAGTDTMAL

-156 QANAPAKP
+156 QAKDPAKP
-164 DEDENGQ
+164 DKNENGQ

-178 DWVQRNAQ
+178 DWVQRNAK
-186 TLGVTV
+186 TLGVTI
-192 PTDGCSQRITV
+192 PRDGCSQRITV

-217 PGSESPFSTAPSN
+217 PGNESPFSTAPSN

-237 VWIIATGNR
+237 VWIIATDNR
-246 SWGNYGTHNR
+246 SWGSYGTHDPI
-256 NYNPLKGIGGGIG
+256 YDPLKGIGGGIG

-313 FTTTAGGEGTVSA
+313 FTTTAGGQGTVSA

-341 AISVPVR
+341 AINVPVR

-353 ILTAPATADSGV
+353 TLTAPATADSGA
-365 TTFVGAY
+365 TFVGAY
-372 ITQHSTD
+372 ITQHSTS
-379 GSSTKF
+379 GSSTEF
-385 VDKSEWRANGTSYT
+385 VDKSDKSKWTLNGINYTYT
-399 YTGTVTAPTDVVLV
+399 YTGTVIAPTDVVLV
-413 FVRSPA
+413 FVQSPA

-431 HTPDAKEP
+431 HTPGAQEP
-439 TDVVSFAADTKRT
+439 TDVVSFGAGTGQT
-452 EYTSHA
+452 SYTSHA
-458 ATASQKNG
+458 ATASKKKG
-466 WVFDGW
+466 WVFAGW
-472 LLARAGAEERVLP
+472 LLARVENGGRVLP
-485 EVHTV
+485 EKHTV
-490 SYANGVFTFTY
+490 SYDAEKHTFTFAYADGDKTT
-501 KNGTETKETRITT
+501 TETLNAN
-514 DGVALLA
+514 GVALLA

-534 QGDTVTDTDACGT
+534 QGDTATDNSDCGT
-547 ITKDD
+547 ITTKDGQT
-552 SDASVKTYNAATG
+552 AATYNAATG
-565 EKVTVTAKAN
+565 EQVTVTANAN
-575 SGYAFLG
+575 EGYAFLG

-587 DGQLQLVSKEQ
+587 DGQLQLVSQKQ

-608 VQTVYARFAQTYT
+608 VQTVYARFAKTYT
-621 ITYTWDESDNKP
+621 ITYTWDESNNKP
-633 TDQIAPAPGTAT
+633 TDQTVPAQGTAT
-645 EGTTYPLSVPQQ
+645 EGTTYPLSRIFVPQQ

-662 TVNDVPGHWLFQGWK
+662 TVGGVPGHWLFQGWK
-677 EQGGTGYLGQEIANV
+677 EQGGKDYLGQEIASV
-692 TRNYIL
+692 TKDYTL
-698 VGSWDFIPNA
+698 VGSWDFIPNN
-708 QYDLSYSMGDTEHCW
+708 QYRLTYNVGDHTTNW
-723 IPSGGLGSIPS
+723 IPSGLGEVVQSTPL
-734 SRHYAGDTVTS
+734 HYYQETVTS
-745 AAAPTIPEKEKTILV
+745 AAAPTIPAAEKTILV
-760 AKGTTFQ
+760 ANGTTFQ

-777 SDNNQIVNA
+777 SDTGGTA
-786 EADFTMPN
+786 KTSFPMPN
-794 QNLTLTA
+794 HDLTLTA

-814 DLNNDSSTEEPPA
+814 DLNNDSSTEKPPA
-827 GHDSYTY
+827 SHDSYTY

-856 TVQNFT
+856 TVQDFT
-862 GTAPDGKYFAGW
+862 GTAPDGKKYFAGW
-874 GLARDATAL
+874 GLTKNGPVA
-883 YEPGQSVNNKS
+883 YEPGQ
-894 LEVEHSGDTI
+894 EVSNANLHITEDGATV
-904 TLYAIYKDIGT
+904 TLYAIYANKQTI
-915 VTVEFAGNDA
+915 TVEFQGNNPQWGA
-925 NGGSVDV
+925 VTTRS
-932 HEGSFSETN
+932 GSFTV
-941 GTLSGKEVQSVATAK
+941 TDSVAGGDVTSTAK
-956 PGYHFTGWKCE
+956 PSPGYHFTGWKCE
-967 INENKTETETLTV
+967 TSGDTTSTDTLCKV
-980 TLGQVQTLFK
+980 TADQVQELFTA
-990 EHPNQRVFRFTAQF
+990 HPNQRVFRFTAQF
-1004 EPNSFKVQFN
+1004 EPNRFKVEFN
-1014 QNTTDTV
+1014 KNTTDTV
-1021 TGTMTSQ
+1021 TGKMDDQ

-1033 EAGDAYLNPNAF
+1033 EAGDAGDAYLNPNAF

-1056 EEADGTGTSYA
+1056 ETSGKQDVVYA
-1067 DKAKFLGVT
+1067 DKAKFLGVPAND
-1076 HYQGKEITDDAT
+1076 GAT
-1088 ITLYAQ
+1088 VTLYAQ
-1094 WEKLPD
+1094 WQAYSSV
-1100 ITIDYTPFPED
+1100 TIRYTAVPND
-1111 LGTVTLNTA
+1111 LGTVTLNKENQTA
-1120 QAKEPSEEELAPQ
+1120 SAAIQ
-1133 SIYTVS
+1133 
-1139 ETGSPDHQVHSF
+1139 ETGSPDPALKEIV
-1151 QGATAQPK
+1151 GATATAAQ
-1159 DGCTFK
+1159 GSVFE
-1165 GWYDQN
+1165 GWYDQHGTRL
-1171 KNQCSTAQS
+1171 STERRYEPKT
-1180 FVPQAGTD
+1180 VND
-1188 NLYQSGSY
+1188 LYEGGSY
-1196 VAVFEAQQYTLRFD
+1196 VAHFHAQQYTLRFN

-1217 MGDLTYTHG
+1217 MGNLTYTHG

-1234 GFTRAGYGFLG
+1234 GFTRAGYDFLG

-1256 HDQQSLSITQNTTL
+1256 HDQQSLSITQDTTL

-1289 SGSGGTQEKPDE
+1289 SGGTQEKPDE
-1301 TPPSTLNDTDHYAYI
+1301 TPPTTLNDTDHYAYI

-1362 AGAWYNKAIATLSRM
+1362 AGDWYNKAIATLSRM

-1505 RKSNGYET
+1505 RKSDGYET

>member
-1 MSTNPLPKRLLSLVL
+1 MSANPLPKRLLSLVL

-24 VPMSALATG
+24 VPMSALAEG
-33 DSDSDPNTVDNA
+33 DPSSDPNRVDNA

-52 QFEQLD
+52 EPGQTELR
-58 QETGTAPQLKAEK
+58 APQLDAET

-80 DRLIEFGV
+80 GQKIELGAQ
-88 NIGTSSAPQ
+88 IGADCPAQ
-97 LSGNDKSIPDG
+97 LDHLSDKSIPDG
-108 NQFAELNADET
+108 KQIAELNADEV

-136 GLSHRGRMGTDTMAL
+136 GLSHRGRAGTDTMAL
-151 IIGPK
+151 IIGPQ

-164 DEDENGQ
+164 NKNGQ

-178 DWVQRNAQ
+178 DWVQRNAE

-203 YSKKFDENGGFLNN
+203 YSKKFDKNGGFLNN
-217 PGSESPFSTAPSN
+217 TGNESPFSTAPSN

-237 VWIIATGNR
+237 VWIIATGYQ
-246 SWGNYGTHNR
+246 SWGSYGTHNSA
-256 NYNPLKGIGGGIG
+256 YNPLQGIGGGIG
-269 CSYTVPVGQNETTFA
+269 CSYTVPVGQGKTTFA
-284 FCSYAGATSDKTL
+284 FCSYSSSGSGGLTV

-302 NITFSLYHNVT
+302 NITFSLYHNIT

-353 ILTAPATADSGV
+353 TLTAPATAASGA
-365 TTFVGAY
+365 TFVGAY
-372 ITQHSTD
+372 ITRHSTD
-379 GSSTKF
+379 DSSTEF
-385 VDKSEWRANGTSYT
+385 VDKSQWTLNETTYT

-431 HTPDAKEP
+431 HTPTAQEP
-439 TDVVSFAADTKRT
+439 TDVVSFAADTGRT
-452 EYTSHA
+452 SYTSHA
-458 ATASQKNG
+458 ATASRQTG

-472 LLARAGAEERVLP
+472 LLARAGNGLVLP
-485 EVHTV
+485 AEHTV
-490 SYANGVFTFTY
+490 SYDAEKHTFTFAYADGDKTT
-501 KNGTETKETRITT
+501 TETLKA

-521 QWKWQQTF
+521 QWRWQQTF

-534 QGDTVTDTDACGT
+534 QGDTVTNDGDCGT
-547 ITKDD
+547 ITTKDGQT
-552 SDASVKTYNAATG
+552 AATYNAATG
-565 EKVTVTAKAN
+565 EQVTVTANAN

-587 DGQLQLVSKEQ
+587 DGQLQLVSQ
-598 TYTYTVGKQG
+598 DPTYTYTVSRQG

-621 ITYTWDESDNKP
+621 ITYAWDTSNSP
-633 TDQIAPAPGTAT
+633 TGQTIPETGTAT
-645 EGTTYPLSVPQQ
+645 AGMTYPLPQTFVKGQ
-657 TTVSA
+657 TTC
-662 TVNDVPGHWLFQGWK
+662 PGSQNNIPGNWVFQGWK
-677 EQGGTGYLGQEIANV
+677 KDGQGEVLGAEIANV
-692 TRNYIL
+692 RENMHL
-698 VGSWDFIPNA
+698 VGSWSFIPNN
-708 QYDLSYSMGDTEHCW
+708 QYRLTYNVGDHTTNW
-723 IPSGGLGSIPS
+723 IPSGLGEVVQSNPL
-734 SRHYAGDTVTS
+734 HYYQDTVTS
-745 AAAPTIPEKEKTILV
+745 AAAPKIPEAEKTILV
-760 AKGTTFQ
+760 ANGTTFQ
-767 GTWKFQGWKR
+767 GIWTFQGWKR
-777 SDNNQIVNA
+777 SDTGETVSA
-786 EADFTMPN
+786 EKNFSMPN

-801 QWEFTPNVYTVQY
+801 QWEFTPNTYKVAYKLNGGSGTAPEAHTSYAYTE
-814 DLNNDSSTEEPPA
+814 LN
-827 GHDSYTY
+827 
-834 PEIEGKTGVDTSKS
+834 GKDGAKTPS
-848 GIPFGASL
+848 GIPFGAIL

-862 GTAPDGKYFAGW
+862 GTAPKGQYFAGW
-874 GLARDATAL
+874 GLRRDANAL
-883 YEPGQSVNNKS
+883 YEPGQRVNNES
-894 LEVEHSGDTI
+894 LEVKTSGDTI
-904 TLYAIYKDIGT
+904 TLYAIYKNIGT

-925 NGGSVDV
+925 NRGSVNV
-932 HEGSFSETN
+932 RQGSFSEIK
-941 GTLSGKEVQSVATAK
+941 GTLSGDTVQSAATAK
-956 PGYHFTGWKCE
+956 PGYHFTSWKCE
-967 INENKTETETLTV
+967 TSGYTTKTETLTV
-980 TLGQVQTLFK
+980 TLDQVQTLFK
-990 EHPNQRVFRFTAQF
+990 KHPNQRVFRFTAQF
-1004 EPNSFKVQFN
+1004 EPNCFTVQYN
-1014 QNTTDTV
+1014 ANGGK
-1021 TGTMTSQ
+1021 GTMDDQ

-1033 EAGDAYLNPNAF
+1033 EAGNAYLKQNAF

-1056 EEADGTGTSYA
+1056 ETADGTGTSYA
-1067 DKAKFLGVT
+1067 DQAKFQGVT
-1076 HYQGKEITDDAT
+1076 HYQGNEITDGAT

-1094 WEKLPD
+1094 WKELPE

-1120 QAKEPSEEELAPQ
+1120 QTEEPSEEDLVPQ

-1139 ETGSPDHQVHSF
+1139 ETGSPDRQVHTF

-1165 GWYDQN
+1165 GWYDQ
-1171 KNQCSTAQS
+1171 QEHLLSTAQS
-1180 FVPQAGTD
+1180 FVPKAGTD

-1196 VAVFEAQQYTLRFD
+1196 VAVFEAQKYTLRFD

-1217 MGDLTYTHG
+1217 MEKLTYTHG

-1234 GFTRAGYGFLG
+1234 GFTRAGYDFLG
-1245 WATAADGKVVY
+1245 WATAENGNVAY
-1256 HDQQSLSITQNTTL
+1256 HDQQSLSITQDTTL

-1289 SGSGGTQEKPDE
+1289 SGGTQEKPDE
-1301 TPPSTLNDTDHYAYI
+1301 TPPTTLNDTDHYAYI

-1338 FFRLLTDKARDANLT
+1338 FFRLLTDEARDANLT

-1362 AGAWYNKAIATLSRM
+1362 AGAWYNKAVATLSRM

-1505 RKSNGYET
+1505 RKSDGYET
-1513 QTKILPPRD
+1513 QTKLLPPRD

>member
-1 MSTNPLPKRLLSLVL
+1 MSANPLPKRLLSLVL

-24 VPMSALATG
+24 APMSALAEG
-33 DSDSDPNTVDNA
+33 DPSNDSNNPNTAVNA

-52 QFEQLD
+52 LPVQTELR
-58 QETGTAPQLKAEK
+58 APQLNAKK
-71 VPGWSTTAT
+71 VSGWSTTAKGQK
-80 DRLIEFGV
+80 IELGAQ
-88 NIGTSSAPQ
+88 IGAACPAQ
-97 LSGNDKSIPDG
+97 LDHLSDKSIPDG
-108 NQFAELNADET
+108 KQIAELNADEV

-136 GLSHRGRMGTDTMAL
+136 GLSHRGRMGKDTMAL

-164 DEDENGQ
+164 NENGQ

-192 PTDGCSQRITV
+192 PRDGCSQRITV

-237 VWIIATGNR
+237 VWIIATGNQ
-246 SWGNYGTHNR
+246 SWGSYGTHDPT
-256 NYNPLKGIGGGIG
+256 YDPLKGIGGGIG

-313 FTTTAGGEGTVSA
+313 FTTTAGGQGTVSA
-326 EIQGTTKTVSFSDKN
+326 EIQGTTQTVDFSDKN
-341 AISVPVR
+341 AIDVPVR
-348 NNRQM
+348 HNREM
-353 ILTAPATADSGV
+353 TLTAPATEDSGA
-365 TTFVGAY
+365 TFVGAY
-372 ITQHSTD
+372 ITRHSTS
-379 GSSTKF
+379 GSSTEF
-385 VDKSEWRANGTSYT
+385 VDKSDTNRWTLNETTDTYT

-431 HTPDAKEP
+431 HTRGAKEP

-466 WVFDGW
+466 WVFAGW
-472 LLARAGAEERVLP
+472 LLARAGNEERVLP
-485 EVHTV
+485 EEHKV

-501 KNGTETKETRITT
+501 KKGTETKETRITA

-547 ITKDD
+547 ITKNGQT
-552 SDASVKTYNAATG
+552 ANTYNAATG
-565 EKVTVTAKAN
+565 EQVTVTANAKPD
-575 SGYAFLG
+575 YAFLG

-587 DGQLQLVSKEQ
+587 DGQLQLVSQKQ
-598 TYTYTVGKQG
+598 NYTYTVGKQG
-608 VQTVYARFAQTYT
+608 VQTVYARFAKTYT
-621 ITYTWDESDNKP
+621 ITYTWDKNNSP
-633 TDQIAPAPGTAT
+633 TDQIPEAPEAGAAT
-645 EGTTYPLSVPQQ
+645 EGTTYPLSQTFVAQQ

-662 TVNDVPGHWLFQGWK
+662 TVNSVPGHWLFQGWK
-677 EQGGTGYLGQEIANV
+677 EKNGKDYLGKEIANV
-692 TRNYIL
+692 TKDYTL
-698 VGSWDFIPNA
+698 VGSWDFIPNN
-708 QYDLSYSMGDTEHCW
+708 QYRLTYNVGDHTTNW
-723 IPSGGLGSIPS
+723 IPSGLGEVVQSNPL
-734 SRHYAGDTVTS
+734 YYYQEKVTS
-745 AAAPTIPEKEKTILV
+745 AAAPTIPEEEKTIL
-760 AKGTTFQ
+760 ATNKTIFQ
-767 GTWKFQGWKR
+767 GTWEFQGWKR
-777 SDNNQIVNA
+777 SDTEDIVPVG
-786 EADFTMPN
+786 ERSFSMPN
-794 QNLTLTA
+794 HDLTLTA
-801 QWEFTPNVYTVQY
+801 QWEFTPNTYKVAYN
-814 DLNNDSSTEEPPA
+814 LNNGTEESLA

-834 PEIEGKTGVDTSKS
+834 PEIEGKTGVDTSKP

-856 TVQNFT
+856 IVKDFT
-862 GTAPDGKYFAGW
+862 GTVPDGKYFAGW
-874 GLARDATAL
+874 GRTPDGPVA
-883 YEPGQSVNNKS
+883 YEPGERVNNES
-894 LEVEHSGDTI
+894 LEVKTSGETI
-904 TLYAIYKDIGT
+904 TLYAIYKNIGT

-925 NGGSVDV
+925 NRGSVSV
-932 HEGSFSETN
+932 RQGSFSEIN
-941 GTLSGKEVQSVATAK
+941 GTLSGATVKSEATAK

-967 INENKTETETLTV
+967 TSKGTTGTGTLEV
-980 TLGQVQTLFK
+980 TASQVQTLFAA
-990 EHPNQRVFRFTAQF
+990 HPEQRVFRFTAQF
-1004 EPNSFKVQFN
+1004 EPNQFTVQFQKN
-1014 QNTTDTV
+1014 ADDA
-1021 TGTMTSQ
+1021 TGSMEDQ
-1028 TFQYA
+1028 IFHYA
-1033 EAGDAYLNPNAF
+1033 AGGDAYLNPNAF

-1056 EEADGTGTSYA
+1056 ETSGEQGVVYA
-1067 DKAKFLGVT
+1067 DQAKFQGVPADN
-1076 HYQGKEITDDAT
+1076 EAT
-1088 ITLYAQ
+1088 VTLYAQ
-1094 WEKLPD
+1094 WQEYSSV
-1100 ITIDYTPFPED
+1100 TIRYTAVPND
-1111 LGTVTLNTA
+1111 LGTVTLNKENQTA
-1120 QAKEPSEEELAPQ
+1120 SAATQ
-1133 SIYTVS
+1133 
-1139 ETGSPDHQVHSF
+1139 ETGSPDPALKEIV
-1151 QGATAQPK
+1151 GATATAAQ
-1159 DGCTFK
+1159 GSVFE
-1165 GWYDQN
+1165 GWYDQH
-1171 KNQCSTAQS
+1171 
-1180 FVPQAGTD
+1180 GTLLSKAP
-1188 NLYQSGSY
+1188 NYKPRLVNGLYEGGSY
-1196 VAVFEAQQYTLRFD
+1196 VAYFHARQYTLHFD

-1217 MGDLTYTHG
+1217 MEDLTYTHG

-1234 GFTRAGYGFLG
+1234 GFTRAGYAFLG
-1245 WATAADGKVVY
+1245 WATAADGGVVY
-1256 HDQQSLSITQNTTL
+1256 HDQQSLSITQDTTL

-1289 SGSGGTQEKPDE
+1289 SGSGTQEKPDE
-1301 TPPSTLNDTDHYAYI
+1301 TPPTTLNDTDHYAYI

-1362 AGAWYNKAIATLSRM
+1362 AGDWYNKAIATLSRM
-1377 GILSGYEDGSFRPN
+1377 DILSGYEDGSFRPN

-1505 RKSNGYET
+1505 RKSDGYET

-1522 WSQEFE
+1522 WSQEFD

>member
-1 MSTNPLPKRLLSLVL
+1 MSANPLPKRLLSLVL

-33 DSDSDPNTVDNA
+33 ASSSAPNNPNTADNA

-52 QFEQLD
+52 DPPQKD
-58 QETGTAPQLKAEK
+58 RNAPQLEAGD
-71 VPGWSTTAT
+71 VSGWSTTAIGQ
-80 DRLIEFGV
+80 LIEFGV

-97 LSGNDKSIPDG
+97 LSGNDKRIPDG
-108 NQFAELNADET
+108 NQFAELNADEV

-136 GLSHRGRMGTDTMAL
+136 GLSHRGRAGTDTMAL

-156 QANAPAKP
+156 QAKDPAKP
-164 DEDENGQ
+164 DKNENGQ

-178 DWVQRNAQ
+178 DWVQRNAK
-186 TLGVTV
+186 TLGVTI
-192 PTDGCSQRITV
+192 PRDGCSQRITV

-217 PGSESPFSTAPSN
+217 PGNESPFSTAPSN

-237 VWIIATGNR
+237 VWIIATDNR
-246 SWGNYGTHNR
+246 SWGSYGTHDPI
-256 NYNPLKGIGGGIG
+256 YDPLKGIGGGIG

-313 FTTTAGGEGTVSA
+313 FTTTAGGQGTVSA

-341 AISVPVR
+341 AINVPVR

-353 ILTAPATADSGV
+353 TLTAPATADSGA
-365 TTFVGAY
+365 TFVGAY
-372 ITQHSTD
+372 ITQHSTS
-379 GSSTKF
+379 GSSTEF
-385 VDKSEWRANGTSYT
+385 VDKSDKSKWTLNGINYTYT
-399 YTGTVTAPTDVVLV
+399 YTGTVIAPTDVVLV
-413 FVRSPA
+413 FVQSPA

-431 HTPDAKEP
+431 HTPGAQEP
-439 TDVVSFAADTKRT
+439 TDVVSFGAGTGQT
-452 EYTSHA
+452 SYTSHA
-458 ATASQKNG
+458 ATASKKKG
-466 WVFDGW
+466 WVFAGW
-472 LLARAGAEERVLP
+472 LLARVENGGRVLP
-485 EVHTV
+485 EKHTV
-490 SYANGVFTFTY
+490 SYDAEKHTFTFAYADGDKTT
-501 KNGTETKETRITT
+501 TETLNAN
-514 DGVALLA
+514 GVALLA

-534 QGDTVTDTDACGT
+534 QGDTVKEDKACGT
-547 ITKDD
+547 ITKNGQTAD
-552 SDASVKTYNAATG
+552 TYNAATG

-587 DGQLQLVSKEQ
+587 DGQLQLVSQEQ
-598 TYTYTVGKQG
+598 IYTYTVGKQG
-608 VQTVYARFAQTYT
+608 VQTVYARFAKTYT

-633 TDQIAPAPGTAT
+633 TDQTPPAQGTAT
-645 EGTTYPLSVPQQ
+645 AGTTYPLSQKFVRQK

-662 TVNDVPGHWLFQGWK
+662 TVNGVPGHWLFQGWK
-677 EQGGTGYLGQEIANV
+677 EQGGTEYLGQEIANV
-692 TRNYIL
+692 TKDYTL
-698 VGSWDFIPNA
+698 VGSWDFIPNN
-708 QYDLSYSMGDTEHCW
+708 QYRLTYNVGDHTTNW
-723 IPSGGLGSIPS
+723 IPSGLGAVVQSNPL
-734 SRHYAGDTVTS
+734 HYYQENVTS
-745 AAAPTIPEKEKTILV
+745 AAAPTIPAAENTIL
-760 AKGTTFQ
+760 AANGTTFQ
-767 GTWKFQGWKR
+767 GTWTFQGWKR
-777 SDNNQIVNA
+777 SDTGDPA
-786 EADFTMPN
+786 GTSFTMPN
-794 QNLTLTA
+794 HDLTLTA
-801 QWEFTPNVYTVQY
+801 QWTFTPNTYKVAY
-814 DLNNDSSTEEPPA
+814 DLNKGSGPVPEAHTSYEYTELN
-827 GHDSYTY
+827 
-834 PEIEGKTGVDTSKS
+834 GKDGAETPS
-848 GIPFGASL
+848 GIPFGAL
-856 TVQNFT
+856 VQLKDFP
-862 GTAPDGKYFAGW
+862 GRAPTGKYFAGW
-874 GLARDATAL
+874 GLTEKGPVA
-883 YEPGQSVNNKS
+883 YEPGQNVSNARLGITENGATV
-894 LEVEHSGDTI
+894 
-904 TLYAIYKDIGT
+904 TLYAIYADVKAITVEFQGNNPQWGT
-915 VTVEFAGNDA
+915 VTTP
-925 NGGSVDV
+925 S
-932 HEGSFSETN
+932 GSFTV
-941 GTLSGKEVQSVATAK
+941 TDSVAGGDVTSTAK
-956 PGYHFTGWKCE
+956 PSPGYHFVKWTKDGEKVSTNPE
-967 INENKTETETLTV
+967 LTISADKFNTTQAGHTFV
-980 TLGQVQTLFK
+980 YVA
-990 EHPNQRVFRFTAQF
+990 HF
-1004 EPNSFKVQFN
+1004 EQNRFKVHFD
-1014 QNTTDTV
+1014 QNTNDTV
-1021 TGTMTSQ
+1021 TGNMADQ
-1028 TFQYA
+1028 PFQYA
-1033 EAGDAYLNPNAF
+1033 GTENENVYLNQNAF

-1056 EEADGTGTSYA
+1056 ETSGEQVDVVYA
-1067 DKAKFLGVT
+1067 DQAKFQGVT
-1076 HYQGKEITDDAT
+1076 HYQGKEIKNDAT

-1094 WEKLPD
+1094 WKELPK

-1120 QAKEPSEEELAPQ
+1120 QAKEPLEEALAPL

-1139 ETGSPDHQVHSF
+1139 ETGSPDHQVR
-1151 QGATAQPK
+1151 GATAKPK

-1165 GWYDQN
+1165 GWYDQQE
-1171 KNQCSTAQS
+1171 NQCSKDLS
-1180 FVPQAGTD
+1180 FVPQAGRD

-1196 VAVFEAQQYTLRFD
+1196 VAVFEAQKYNLHFD

-1234 GFTRAGYGFLG
+1234 GFTRAGYDFLG
-1245 WATAADGKVVY
+1245 WATAADGNVAY
-1256 HDQQSLSITQNTTL
+1256 HDQQSLSITQDTTL

-1276 QPNQGGSGGGHHN
+1276 QPNQGGNGGGHHN
-1289 SGSGGTQEKPDE
+1289 SGSSSGGTQEKPDE
-1301 TPPSTLNDTDHYAYI
+1301 TPPTTLNDSDHYAYI

-1338 FFRLLTDKARDANLT
+1338 FFRLLTDEARDANLT

-1362 AGAWYNKAIATLSRM
+1362 AGDWYNKAIATLSRM

-1426 DEIAKAYGKG
+1426 DEIAEAYGKG

-1505 RKSNGYET
+1505 RKSDGYET

>member
-1 MSTNPLPKRLLSLVL
+1 MSANSLPKRLLSLVL
-16 TLCMVLSL
+16 TFCMVLSL
-24 VPMSALATG
+24 VPMSAMAEG
-33 DSDSDPNTVDNA
+33 DPSSDPNRADNA

-136 GLSHRGRMGTDTMAL
+136 GLSHRGRAGTDTMAL

-156 QANAPAKP
+156 QAKDPAKP
-164 DEDENGQ
+164 DKNENGQ

-178 DWVQRNAQ
+178 DWVQRNA
-186 TLGVTV
+186 TILGVTV
-192 PTDGCSQRITV
+192 PRDGCSQRITV

-217 PGSESPFSTAPSN
+217 PGNESPFSTAPSN

-246 SWGNYGTHNR
+246 SWGNYGTHNS
-256 NYNPLKGIGGGIG
+256 NYNPLRGIGGGIG

-419 VTYDANGGDKYV
+419 VTYDANGGDRYV

-466 WVFDGW
+466 WVFAGW
-472 LLARAGAEERVLP
+472 LLARAGNRGLVLP
-485 EVHTV
+485 EEHKV
-490 SYANGVFTFTY
+490 SYDAEKHTFTFAYADGDKTT
-501 KNGTETKETRITT
+501 TETLNAN
-514 DGVALLA
+514 GVALLA

-565 EKVTVTAKAN
+565 EQVTVTANAKPD
-575 SGYAFLG
+575 YAFLG

-587 DGQLQLVSKEQ
+587 DGQLQLVSQ
-598 TYTYTVGKQG
+598 NPTYNYTVGRQG
-608 VQTVYARFAQTYT
+608 VQTVYARFARTYT
-621 ITYTWDESDNKP
+621 ITYTWDTSNSP
-633 TDQIAPAPGTAT
+633 TDQTLPAQGTAT

-677 EQGGTGYLGQEIANV
+677 EQGGTEYLGQEIANV
-692 TRNYIL
+692 TRNYDL
-698 VGSWDFIPNA
+698 VGSWSFIPNNRYRLT
-708 QYDLSYSMGDTEHCW
+708 YDVGNHNTNW
-723 IPSGGLGSIPS
+723 IPSGLGAVVQSNPL
-734 SRHYAGDTVTS
+734 HYYQENVIS
-745 AAAPTIPEKEKTILV
+745 AEAPTIPEKEKTILV
-760 AKGTTFQ
+760 ANGTTFQ
-767 GTWKFQGWKR
+767 GTWTFQGWKR
-777 SDNNQIVNA
+777 SDTGDPA
-786 EADFTMPN
+786 GTSFTMPN
-794 QNLTLTA
+794 HDLTLTA
-801 QWEFTPNVYTVQY
+801 QWTFTPNTYKVAY
-814 DLNNDSSTEEPPA
+814 DLNKGSGPVPEAHTSYEYTELN
-827 GHDSYTY
+827 
-834 PEIEGKTGVDTSKS
+834 GKDGAETPS
-848 GIPFGASL
+848 GIPFGAL
-856 TVQNFT
+856 VQLKDFPGRAPT
-862 GTAPDGKYFAGW
+862 GQYFAGW
-874 GLARDATAL
+874 GLTEKGPVA
-883 YEPGQSVNNKS
+883 YEPGERVNNES

-904 TLYAIYKDIGT
+904 TLYAIYKNIGT
-915 VTVEFAGNDA
+915 VTVEFAENDA
-925 NGGSVDV
+925 NRGSVDV
-932 HEGSFSETN
+932 RQGSFSEIN
-941 GTLSGKEVQSVATAK
+941 GTLSGGAVQSVATAK

-967 INENKTETETLTV
+967 TREDTTSTGTLYEV
-980 TLGQVQTLFK
+980 TADQVQTLFNA
-990 EHPNQRVFRFTAQF
+990 HPNQRVFRFTAQF
-1004 EPNSFKVQFN
+1004 EPNRFKVEFN
-1014 QNTTDTV
+1014 KNTTDTV
-1021 TGTMTSQ
+1021 TGKMDDQ

-1033 EAGDAYLNPNAF
+1033 EAGDAGDAYLNPNAF

-1056 EEADGTGTSYA
+1056 ETSGKQDVVYA
-1067 DKAKFLGVT
+1067 DKAKFLGVPAND
-1076 HYQGKEITDDAT
+1076 GAT
-1088 ITLYAQ
+1088 VTLYAQ
-1094 WEKLPD
+1094 WQAYSSV
-1100 ITIDYTPFPED
+1100 TIRYTAVPND
-1111 LGTVTLNTA
+1111 LGTVTLNKENQTA
-1120 QAKEPSEEELAPQ
+1120 SAATQ
-1133 SIYTVS
+1133 
-1139 ETGSPDHQVHSF
+1139 ETGSPDPALKEIV
-1151 QGATAQPK
+1151 GATATAAQ
-1159 DGCTFK
+1159 GSVFE
-1165 GWYDQN
+1165 GWYDQHGTRL
-1171 KNQCSTAQS
+1171 STKRRYEPKT
-1180 FVPQAGTD
+1180 VND
-1188 NLYQSGSY
+1188 LYEGGSY
-1196 VAVFEAQQYTLRFD
+1196 VAYFHAKQYTLRFN

-1217 MGDLTYTHG
+1217 MEDLTYTHG

-1234 GFTRAGYGFLG
+1234 GFTRSGYAFLG
-1245 WATAADGKVVY
+1245 WATAADGKVAY
-1256 HDQQSLSITQNTTL
+1256 HDQQSLSITQDTTL

-1289 SGSGGTQEKPDE
+1289 SGGTQEKPDE
-1301 TPPSTLNDTDHYAYI
+1301 TPPTTLNDTDHYAYI

-1362 AGAWYNKAIATLSRM
+1362 AGDWYNKAIATLSRM
-1377 GILSGYEDGSFRPN
+1377 GILSGYEDGRFRPN

-1505 RKSNGYET
+1505 RKSDGYET
-1513 QTKILPPRD
+1513 QTKLLPPRD

>member
-1 MSTNPLPKRLLSLVL
+1 MSANPLPKRLLSLVL

-24 VPMSALATG
+24 VPMSALAEG
-33 DSDSDPNTVDNA
+33 DPSSDPNTNTADNA
-45 IVNGSFE
+45 ILNGSFE
-52 QFEQLD
+52 QPGQTD
-58 QETGTAPQLKAEK
+58 KAPQLNY

-80 DRLIEFGV
+80 DHLIEFGV
-88 NIGTSSAPQ
+88 NTQTSSAPQ

-108 NQFAELNADET
+108 NQFAELNADEV

-125 VSTVGGHIYEW
+125 VSTVDGHIYEW
-136 GLSHRGRMGTDTMAL
+136 GLSHRGRAGTDTMAL
-151 IIGPK
+151 IIGP
-156 QANAPAKP
+156 QQTNAPAKP
-164 DEDENGQ
+164 NENGQ

-192 PTDGCSQRITV
+192 PRDGCSQRITV
-203 YSKKFDENGGFLNN
+203 YSKKFDKNGGFLNN

-237 VWIIATGNR
+237 VWIIATGNQ
-246 SWGNYGTHNR
+246 SWGSYGTHNR

-269 CSYTVPVGQNETTFA
+269 CSYTVPAGQKKTTFA
-284 FCSYAGATSDKTL
+284 FCSYSSSGSGGLTV

-326 EIQGTTKTVSFSDKN
+326 EIQGATKTEAFSDSN
-341 AISVPVR
+341 AINVPVR
-348 NNRQM
+348 NNREM
-353 ILTAPATADSGV
+353 TLTAPATAASGA
-365 TTFVGAY
+365 TFVGAY
-372 ITQHSTD
+372 ITRHSTD

-466 WVFDGW
+466 WVFAGW
-472 LLARAGAEERVLP
+472 LLARAGNRGLVLP
-485 EVHTV
+485 EEHKV
-490 SYANGVFTFTY
+490 SYDAEKHTFTFAYADGDKTT
-501 KNGTETKETRITT
+501 TETLNAN
-514 DGVALLA
+514 GVALLA

-534 QGDTVTDTDACGT
+534 QGDTVKDDKACGT

-552 SDASVKTYNAATG
+552 SSDSVETYDAATG
-565 EKVTVTAKAN
+565 EQVTVIAKAN
-575 SGYAFLG
+575 EGYAFLG

-587 DGQLQLVSKEQ
+587 DGQLQLVSQEK
-598 TYTYTVGKQG
+598 TYAYTVGRQG
-608 VQTVYARFAQTYT
+608 VQTVYARFAKTYT
-621 ITYTWDESDNKP
+621 ITYAWDASNSP
-633 TDQIAPAPGTAT
+633 TDQTIPETGTAT
-645 EGTTYPLSVPQQ
+645 AGTTYPLSQAFVTGQ
-657 TTVSA
+657 TTC
-662 TVNDVPGHWLFQGWK
+662 PGIQNNIPGNWVFQGWK
-677 EQGGTGYLGQEIANV
+677 KDGQGEVLGAEIANV
-692 TRNYIL
+692 KENMHL
-698 VGSWDFIPNA
+698 VGSWSFIPNN
-708 QYDLSYSMGDTEHCW
+708 QYRLTYNVGDHTTNW
-723 IPSGGLGSIPS
+723 IPSGLGEVVQSNPL
-734 SRHYAGDTVTS
+734 HYYQDTVTS
-745 AAAPTIPEKEKTILV
+745 AAAPKIPEAEKTIL
-760 AKGTTFQ
+760 AANGTTFQ
-767 GTWKFQGWKR
+767 GTWTFQGWKR
-777 SDNNQIVNA
+777 SDTGDPA
-786 EADFTMPN
+786 GTSFTMPN
-794 QNLTLTA
+794 HDLTLTA
-801 QWEFTPNVYTVQY
+801 QWEFTPNTYKVAYNLNGGTGTVPEAHTSYEYTE
-814 DLNNDSSTEEPPA
+814 LNGKDGTETP
-827 GHDSYTY
+827 
-834 PEIEGKTGVDTSKS
+834 S
-848 GIPFGASL
+848 GIPFGAS
-856 TVQNFT
+856 VQLKDFP
-862 GTAPDGKYFAGW
+862 GRAPTGKYFAGW
-874 GLARDATAL
+874 GLTKNGPVA
-883 YEPGQSVNNKS
+883 YEPGQNVSNAS
-894 LEVEHSGDTI
+894 LGITEKDATV
-904 TLYAIYKDIGT
+904 TLYAIYADVKAITVEFQGNNSQWGT
-915 VTVEFAGNDA
+915 VTTRS
-925 NGGSVDV
+925 GGFTVTD
-932 HEGSFSETN
+932 
-941 GTLSGKEVQSVATAK
+941 SVAEDKVTSKAEPS
-956 PGYHFTGWKCE
+956 PGYHFVKWTKDGE
-967 INENKTETETLTV
+967 QVSTDQTLTV
-980 TLGQVQTLFK
+980 HSSDFK
-990 EHPNQRVFRFTAQF
+990 KEQAGHTFVYVAHF
-1004 EPNSFKVQFN
+1004 EPNSFTVQYN
-1014 QNTTDTV
+1014 ANGGK
-1021 TGTMTSQ
+1021 GTMDDQ

-1033 EAGDAYLNPNAF
+1033 GTENAYLKQNTF

-1056 EEADGTGTSYA
+1056 ETSGEQVNVVYA
-1067 DKAKFLGVT
+1067 DQAKFLGVPADN
-1076 HYQGKEITDDAT
+1076 GAIVN
-1088 ITLYAQ
+1088 LYAQ
-1094 WEKLPD
+1094 WQAYSSV
-1100 ITIDYTPFPED
+1100 TIRYTAVPND
-1111 LGTVTLNTA
+1111 LGTVTLNKEGQTA
-1120 QAKEPSEEELAPQ
+1120 SAATE
-1133 SIYTVS
+1133 
-1139 ETGSPDHQVHSF
+1139 ETGSPDPALQVIV
-1151 QGATAQPK
+1151 GATATATATTAQ
-1159 DGCTFK
+1159 GSVFE
-1165 GWYDQN
+1165 GWYDQH
-1171 KNQCSTAQS
+1171 
-1180 FVPQAGTD
+1180 GTLLSKAP
-1188 NLYQSGSY
+1188 NYKPRLVNGLYEGGSY
-1196 VAVFEAQQYTLRFD
+1196 VAYFHARQYTLHFD

-1217 MGDLTYTHG
+1217 MEDLTYTHG

-1234 GFTRAGYGFLG
+1234 GFTRAGYAFLG
-1245 WATAADGKVVY
+1245 WATEANGGVAY
-1256 HDQQSLSITQNTTL
+1256 HDQQSLSITQDTTL

-1289 SGSGGTQEKPDE
+1289 SGGTQEKPDE
-1301 TPPSTLNDTDHYAYI
+1301 TPPTTLNDTDHYAYI

-1362 AGAWYNKAIATLSRM
+1362 AGAWYNKAVATLSRM

-1505 RKSNGYET
+1505 RKSDGYET
-1513 QTKILPPRD
+1513 QTKLLPPRD

>member
-1 MSTNPLPKRLLSLVL
+1 MSANPLLKRLLSLVL

-33 DSDSDPNTVDNA
+33 DSGSDPDRVDNA

-52 QFEQLD
+52 DPPQKD
-58 QETGTAPQLKAEK
+58 GNAPQLEAGD
-71 VPGWSTTAT
+71 VSGWSTTAIGQ
-80 DRLIEFGV
+80 LIEFGV
-88 NIGTSSAPQ
+88 NTQANSAPQ

-108 NQFAELNADET
+108 NQFAELNADEV

-136 GLSHRGRMGTDTMAL
+136 GLSHRGRAGTDTMAL
-151 IIGPK
+151 IIGPQ

-164 DEDENGQ
+164 NKTGQ

-178 DWVQRNAQ
+178 DWVQRNAE

-192 PTDGCSQRITV
+192 PRDGCSQRITV

-217 PGSESPFSTAPSN
+217 TGSESPFSTAPSN

-237 VWIIATGNR
+237 VWIIATGNQ
-246 SWGNYGTHNR
+246 SWGSYGTHNR

-269 CSYTVPVGQNETTFA
+269 CSYTVPAGQNETTFA
-284 FCSYAGATSDKTL
+284 FCSYAGATNNKTL

-313 FTTTAGGEGTVSA
+313 FTTTAGGQGTVGA
-326 EIQGTTKTVSFSDKN
+326 EIQGTTKTVDFSDKN
-341 AISVPVR
+341 AINVPVR
-348 NNRQM
+348 NNRRM
-353 ILTAPATADSGV
+353 TITAPATAASGA
-365 TTFVGAY
+365 TFVGAY
-372 ITQHSTD
+372 ITRHSTD
-379 GSSTKF
+379 DSSTEF
-385 VDKSEWRANGTSYT
+385 VDKSQWTLNETTYT

-431 HTPDAKEP
+431 HTLGAKEP

-458 ATASQKNG
+458 ATASQKTG

-472 LLARAGAEERVLP
+472 LLARAGNEERVLP
-485 EVHTV
+485 EEHKV

-501 KNGTETKETRITT
+501 KKGTETKETRITA

-534 QGDTVTDTDACGT
+534 QGDTATDTDDCGT
-547 ITKDD
+547 ITKDNS
-552 SDASVKTYNAATG
+552 SDSVKTYNAATG
-565 EKVTVTAKAN
+565 EQVTVTANAKP
-575 SGYAFLG
+575 GYAFLG

-587 DGQLQLVSKEQ
+587 DGQLQLVSQEK
-598 TYTYTVGKQG
+598 TYAYTVGKQG
-608 VQTVYARFAQTYT
+608 VQTVYARFAKTYT
-621 ITYTWDESDNKP
+621 ITYAWDASNSP
-633 TDQIAPAPGTAT
+633 TDQTIPETGTAT
-645 EGTTYPLSVPQQ
+645 AGMTYPLPQTFVKGQ
-657 TTVSA
+657 TTC
-662 TVNDVPGHWLFQGWK
+662 PGSKNGIPGNWVFQGWK
-677 EQGGTGYLGQEIANV
+677 KDGKGEVLGAEIANV
-692 TRNYIL
+692 REDMHL

-723 IPSGGLGSIPS
+723 IPSGGLGSIAS
-734 SRHYAGDTVTS
+734 VRHYAGNTVIS
-745 AAAPTIPEKEKTILV
+745 AEKPTIPAEEETIL
-760 AKGTTFQ
+760 ATEGTIFQ
-767 GTWKFQGWKR
+767 GIWKFQGWKR
-777 SDNNQIVNA
+777 SDSDTGEPVQPKA
-786 EADFTMPN
+786 SFPMPN
-794 QNLTLTA
+794 HDLTLTA
-801 QWEFTPNVYTVQY
+801 QWEFTPHVYTVEY
-814 DLNNDSSTEEPPA
+814 DLNGGSGTAPAAHTSYEYTELN
-827 GHDSYTY
+827 
-834 PEIEGKTGVDTSKS
+834 GKDGAETPS
-848 GIPFGASL
+848 GIPFGAL
-856 TVQNFT
+856 VQLKDFPGRAPT
-862 GTAPDGKYFAGW
+862 GQYFAGW
-874 GLARDATAL
+874 GLTEKGPVA
-883 YEPGQSVNNKS
+883 YEPGQNVSNAS
-894 LEVEHSGDTI
+894 LGI
-904 TLYAIYKDIGT
+904 TEKDATVTPYAIYAEEQTI
-915 VTVEFAGNDA
+915 TVEFQGNNPQWGA
-925 NGGSVDV
+925 VTTRS
-932 HEGSFSETN
+932 GSFTVKKNVTGDDITS
-941 GTLSGKEVQSVATAK
+941 TAK
-956 PGYHFTGWKCE
+956 PSPGYHFTGWKCE
-967 INENKTETETLTV
+967 INENTTDTETLEV
-980 TLGQVQTLFK
+980 TASQVQTLFK

-1067 DKAKFLGVT
+1067 DKAKFLGVPADN
-1076 HYQGKEITDDAT
+1076 GAIVN
-1088 ITLYAQ
+1088 LYAQ
-1094 WEKLPD
+1094 WQEYSSV
-1100 ITIDYTPFPED
+1100 TIRYTAFPND
-1111 LGTVTLNTA
+1111 LGTVVLNKEGQTA
-1120 QAKEPSEEELAPQ
+1120 SAATE
-1133 SIYTVS
+1133 
-1139 ETGSPDHQVHSF
+1139 ETGSPDPALKEIV
-1151 QGATAQPK
+1151 GATATTAP
-1159 DGCTFK
+1159 GSVFE
-1165 GWYDQN
+1165 GWYDQ
-1171 KNQCSTAQS
+1171 K
-1180 FVPQAGTD
+1180 G
-1188 NLYQSGSY
+1188 NLISKEPKYEPTPVKDLYEGGSY
-1196 VAVFEAQQYTLRFD
+1196 VAHFHAQQYTLRFN

-1234 GFTRAGYGFLG
+1234 GFTRAGYAFLG
-1245 WATAADGKVVY
+1245 WATAADGGVAY
-1256 HDQQSLSITQNTTL
+1256 HDQQSLSITQDTTL

-1276 QPNQGGSGGGHHN
+1276 QPNQGGSGGHHN
-1289 SGSGGTQEKPDE
+1289 SGGTQEKPDE
-1301 TPPSTLNDTDHYAYI
+1301 TPPTTLNDTDHYAYI

-1338 FFRLLTDKARDANLT
+1338 FFRLLTDEARDANLT

-1362 AGAWYNKAIATLSRM
+1362 AGDWYNKAIATLSRM

-1505 RKSNGYET
+1505 RKSDGYET

>member
-24 VPMSALATG
+24 APMSALAEG
-33 DSDSDPNTVDNA
+33 DPSSDPNRVDNA

-52 QFEQLD
+52 QPGQTD
-58 QETGTAPQLKAEK
+58 KAPQLDD

-80 DRLIEFGV
+80 DHLIEFGV
-88 NIGTSSAPQ
+88 NTQASSAPQ
-97 LSGNDKSIPDG
+97 LLGNDKSIPDG
-108 NQFAELNADET
+108 NQFAELNADEV

-125 VSTVGGHIYEW
+125 VSTVDGHIYEW

-156 QANAPAKP
+156 QDNAPAKP
-164 DEDENGQ
+164 DKNENGQ

-178 DWVQRNAQ
+178 DWVKRSAA

-217 PGSESPFSTAPSN
+217 TGSESPFSTAPSN

-237 VWIIATGNR
+237 VWIIATGNQ
-246 SWGNYGTHNR
+246 SWGSYGTHNR

-269 CSYTVPVGQNETTFA
+269 CSYTVPAGQNETTFA
-284 FCSYAGATSDKTL
+284 FCSYAGATNNKTL

-313 FTTTAGGEGTVSA
+313 FTTTAGGQGTVSA
-326 EIQGTTKTVSFSDKN
+326 EIQGTTQTVDFSDKN
-341 AISVPVR
+341 AINVPVR

-353 ILTAPATADSGV
+353 TLTAPATAASGA
-365 TTFVGAY
+365 TFVGAY
-372 ITQHSTD
+372 ITRHSTS
-379 GSSTKF
+379 GSSTEF
-385 VDKSEWRANGTSYT
+385 VDKSDKNRWTLNETTDTYT

-419 VTYDANGGDKYV
+419 VTYDANGGDRYV
-431 HTPDAKEP
+431 HTPGAQEP
-439 TDVVSFAADTKRT
+439 TDVVSFGAGTGQT
-452 EYTSHA
+452 SYTSHA
-458 ATASQKNG
+458 ATASKKKG
-466 WVFDGW
+466 WVFAGW
-472 LLARAGAEERVLP
+472 LLARAENKERVLP
-485 EVHTV
+485 AVHTV
-490 SYANGVFTFTY
+490 SYANGTFTF
-501 KNGTETKETRITT
+501 KDETGQTRAEIEA

-547 ITKDD
+547 ITTKDGQT
-552 SDASVKTYNAATG
+552 ANTYNAATG
-565 EKVTVTAKAN
+565 EQVTVTANAKP
-575 SGYAFLG
+575 GYAFLG

-587 DGQLQLVSKEQ
+587 DGQLQLVSQEK
-598 TYTYTVGKQG
+598 TYAYTVGKQG
-608 VQTVYARFAQTYT
+608 VQTVYARFAKTYT
-621 ITYTWDESDNKP
+621 ITYTWDTNNSP
-633 TDQIAPAPGTAT
+633 TGQTAPAPDTAT
-645 EGTTYPLSVPQQ
+645 EGTTYPLSQAFEPQQ

-677 EQGGTGYLGQEIANV
+677 EKNGKDYLGKEIANV
-692 TRNYIL
+692 TKDYTL

-723 IPSGGLGSIPS
+723 IPSGGLGSIAS
-734 SRHYAGDTVTS
+734 SEHYAGDTVTS
-745 AAAPTIPEKEKTILV
+745 AAAPTIPAAEKTIL
-760 AKGTTFQ
+760 AANGTKFQ
-767 GTWKFQGWKR
+767 GTWEFQGWKR
-777 SDNNQIVNA
+777 SDTGETVPVG
-786 EADFTMPN
+786 ERSFSMPN
-794 QNLTLTA
+794 HDLTLTA
-801 QWEFTPNVYTVQY
+801 QWTFKPNTYKVEYNLNGGTGTVPEAHTSYEYTELNGKDGAETP
-814 DLNNDSSTEEPPA
+814 
-827 GHDSYTY
+827 
-834 PEIEGKTGVDTSKS
+834 S
-848 GIPFGASL
+848 GIPFGAL
-856 TVQNFT
+856 VQLKDFPGRAPT
-862 GTAPDGKYFAGW
+862 GQYFAGW
-874 GLARDATAL
+874 GLTKDGPVA
-883 YEPGQSVNNKS
+883 YEPEQNVSNAS
-894 LEVEHSGDTI
+894 LGITENGATV
-904 TLYAIYKDIGT
+904 TLYAIYADVKAI
-915 VTVEFAGNDA
+915 TVEFQGNNSQWGAVTNRSGSFTVTDSVAGNA
-925 NGGSVDV
+925 VTSKA
-932 HEGSFSETN
+932 EPR
-941 GTLSGKEVQSVATAK
+941 
-956 PGYHFTGWKCE
+956 PGYHFVEWTQDGKQVS
-967 INENKTETETLTV
+967 INPELTISAN
-980 TLGQVQTLFK
+980 QFK
-990 EHPNQRVFRFTAQF
+990 HTQAGHTFVYIAQF
-1004 EPNSFKVQFN
+1004 EPNSFTVQYN
-1014 QNTTDTV
+1014 ANDGE
-1021 TGTMTSQ
+1021 GTMADQ
-1028 TFQYA
+1028 PFPYA
-1033 EAGDAYLNPNAF
+1033 EAENAYLRPNAF

-1056 EEADGTGTSYA
+1056 EKADGTGTSYA
-1067 DKAKFLGVT
+1067 DQAKFQGVT
-1076 HYQGKEITDDAT
+1076 HYQGNEITDGAT

-1094 WEKLPD
+1094 WKELPE

-1111 LGTVTLNTA
+1111 LGTVKLNPP
-1120 QAKEPSEEELAPQ
+1120 QAKEPLEEALAPL
-1133 SIYTVS
+1133 SIHTVS
-1139 ETGSPDHQVHSF
+1139 EKGSPDWRVHKF

-1159 DGCTFK
+1159 AGCTFK
-1165 GWYDQN
+1165 GWYDQQ
-1171 KNQCSTAQS
+1171 KNPCSTDES
-1180 FVPQAGTD
+1180 FVPKAGTD

-1196 VAVFEAQQYTLRFD
+1196 VAVFEAKKYTLRFD

-1217 MGDLTYTHG
+1217 MEDLTYTHG

-1234 GFTRAGYGFLG
+1234 GFTRAGYDFLG
-1245 WATAADGKVVY
+1245 WATAADGNVAY
-1256 HDQQSLSITQNTTL
+1256 HDQQSLSITQDTTL

-1301 TPPSTLNDTDHYAYI
+1301 TPPTTLNDTDHYAYI

-1338 FFRLLTDKARDANLT
+1338 FFRLLTDEARDANLT

-1362 AGAWYNKAIATLSRM
+1362 AGAWYNKAVATLSRM

-1426 DEIAKAYGKG
+1426 DEIAEAYGKG

-1505 RKSNGYET
+1505 RKSDGYET
-1513 QTKILPPRD
+1513 QTKLLPPRD

>member
-24 VPMSALATG
+24 APMSALAAG
-33 DSDSDPNTVDNA
+33 DPSSDSNTNTADNA
-45 IVNGSFE
+45 ILNGSFE
-52 QFEQLD
+52 QPGQTKLL
-58 QETGTAPQLKAEK
+58 APQLDAKT
-71 VPGWSTTAT
+71 VDGWSTTAKGQ
-80 DRLIEFGV
+80 LIEFGV
-88 NIGTSSAPQ
+88 NIGKSSAPQ
-97 LSGNDKSIPDG
+97 LSGSDKSIPDG
-108 NQFAELNADET
+108 NQFAELNADEV

-136 GLSHRGRMGTDTMAL
+136 GLSHRGREGKDTMAL

-164 DEDENGQ
+164 GKDGKDGQ

-178 DWVQRNAQ
+178 AWVQRNAE

-192 PTDGCSQRITV
+192 PRDGCSQRITV

-217 PGSESPFSTAPSN
+217 PGNESPFSTAPSN

-237 VWIIATGNR
+237 VWIIATGNQ
-246 SWGNYGTHNR
+246 SWGSYGTHNPT
-256 NYNPLKGIGGGIG
+256 YDPLKGIGGGIG

-341 AISVPVR
+341 AIDVPVR
-348 NNRQM
+348 HNREM
-353 ILTAPATADSGV
+353 TLTAPATAVSGA
-365 TTFVGAY
+365 TFVGAY
-372 ITQHSTD
+372 ITRHSTD
-379 GSSTKF
+379 GSSTEF
-385 VDKSEWRANGTSYT
+385 VDKSDTSRWTLNETTDTYT

-431 HTPDAKEP
+431 HTRGAKEP

-466 WVFDGW
+466 WVFAGW
-472 LLARAGAEERVLP
+472 LLARAGNRGLVLP
-485 EVHTV
+485 EEHKV
-490 SYANGVFTFTY
+490 SYDAETHTFTFAYADGDKTT
-501 KNGTETKETRITT
+501 TETLNAN
-514 DGVALLA
+514 GVALLA
-521 QWKWQQTF
+521 QWRWQQTF

-534 QGDTVTDTDACGT
+534 QGDTATDDDACGT
-547 ITKDD
+547 ITKYNS
-552 SDASVKTYNAATG
+552 SDPVKTYNAATG
-565 EKVTVTAKAN
+565 EQVTVTAKAN
-575 SGYAFLG
+575 EGYAFLG

-587 DGQLQLVSKEQ
+587 DGQLQLVSQEQ
-598 TYTYTVGKQG
+598 TYAYTVGKQG
-608 VQTVYARFAQTYT
+608 VQTVYARFAKTYT
-621 ITYTWDESDNKP
+621 ITYTWDTNNSP
-633 TDQIAPAPGTAT
+633 TGQTAPALGTAT
-645 EGTTYPLSVPQQ
+645 EGTTYPLSQTFVRQQ

-662 TVNDVPGHWLFQGWK
+662 TVGGVPGHWLFQGWK
-677 EQGGTGYLGQEIANV
+677 EQGGTDYLGQEIASV
-692 TRNYIL
+692 TKDYIL
-698 VGSWDFIPNA
+698 VGSWSFIPNN
-708 QYDLSYSMGDTEHCW
+708 QYRLTYNVGDHTTNW
-723 IPSGGLGSIPS
+723 IPSGLGEVVQANPL
-734 SRHYAGDTVTS
+734 HYYQETVTS
-745 AAAPTIPEKEKTILV
+745 AAAPKIPEAEKTILM
-760 AKGTTFQ
+760 ADGTIFQ
-767 GTWKFQGWKR
+767 GTWTFQGWKR
-777 SDNNQIVNA
+777 SDNGKIVNEKA
-786 EADFTMPN
+786 KFTMPN

-814 DLNNDSSTEEPPA
+814 NLNLNGGTGDPPA

-848 GIPFGASL
+848 GIPFGAS
-856 TVQNFT
+856 VQLKDFP
-862 GTAPDGKYFAGW
+862 GTAPTGKYFAGW
-874 GLARDATAL
+874 GLTADGPVA
-883 YEPGQSVNNKS
+883 YEPGERVNNES
-894 LEVEHSGDTI
+894 LEVKTSGETI
-904 TLYAIYKDIGT
+904 TLYAIYKNIGT
-915 VTVEFAGNDA
+915 VTVEFAENDA
-925 NGGSVDV
+925 NRGSVDV
-932 HEGSFSETN
+932 RQGSFSERN
-941 GTLSGKEVQSVATAK
+941 GTLSGDTAQGDTVQSVATAK

-967 INENKTETETLTV
+967 TSRNTTDAKILEVKASE
-980 TLGQVQTLFK
+980 VQTLFK

-1004 EPNSFKVQFN
+1004 EPNQFTVQFQKN
-1014 QNTTDTV
+1014 AEDA
-1021 TGTMTSQ
+1021 TGTMADQS
-1028 TFQYA
+1028 FQYA
-1033 EAGDAYLNPNAF
+1033 EAGDAYLKQNAF

-1056 EEADGTGTSYA
+1056 ETSGDQAVVYA
-1067 DKAKFLGVT
+1067 DQAKFQGVPADN
-1076 HYQGKEITDDAT
+1076 EAT
-1088 ITLYAQ
+1088 VTLYAQ
-1094 WEKLPD
+1094 WQAYSTV
-1100 ITIDYTPFPED
+1100 TIRYTAFPND
-1111 LGTVTLNTA
+1111 LGTVTLNKEGQTA
-1120 QAKEPSEEELAPQ
+1120 SAATQ
-1133 SIYTVS
+1133 
-1139 ETGSPDHQVHSF
+1139 ETGSPDPALKAIV
-1151 QGATAQPK
+1151 GATATTAP
-1159 DGCTFK
+1159 GSVFE
-1165 GWYDQN
+1165 GWYDQH
-1171 KNQCSTAQS
+1171 
-1180 FVPQAGTD
+1180 GTLLSKEPKYKPMPMPI
-1188 NLYQSGSY
+1188 NGLYEGGSY
-1196 VAVFEAQQYTLRFD
+1196 VAHFHAQQYTLRFD

-1234 GFTRAGYGFLG
+1234 GFTRAGYDFLG
-1245 WATAADGKVVY
+1245 WATAADGGVVY
-1256 HDQQSLSITQNTTL
+1256 HDQQSLSITQDTTL

-1289 SGSGGTQEKPDE
+1289 SGGSGTQEKPDE
-1301 TPPSTLNDTDHYAYI
+1301 TPPTTLNYTDHYAYI

-1338 FFRLLTDKARDANLT
+1338 FFRLLTDEARDANLT

-1505 RKSNGYET
+1505 RKSDGYET